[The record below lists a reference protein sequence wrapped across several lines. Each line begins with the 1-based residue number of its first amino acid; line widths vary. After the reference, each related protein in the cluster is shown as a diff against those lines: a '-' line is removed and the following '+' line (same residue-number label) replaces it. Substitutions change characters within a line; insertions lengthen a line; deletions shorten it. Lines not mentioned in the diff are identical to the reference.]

1 MKTKLRKLLALLMT
15 LAMFISSVPTTAL
28 AAVVPYPGGT
38 DTGSGISLRSIVK
51 PPVATTTYVFMNGT
65 EEFARQIL
73 KDGQTLNNPGTPDA
87 GSPNKEFVGW
97 FDESGNQLTFPI
109 TASVG
114 SASSTVT
121 VNARFADVYFVFF
134 TNPNGEVMVTKKG
147 YKGDK
152 ISTEGVTYPVGNE
165 ESIVGWE
172 DASGNLVSS
181 VTLNGSDVTLK
192 ARVEQGHWI
201 TFDSQ
206 GGTYVAPAFVKGNGT
221 TTAPAAPTRPG
232 YTFHHWSAAVGGA
245 AFTFGN
251 ALTTA
256 LTLYAVWT
264 PNTRTQYTVIHW
276 QENADDDEYSYAESE
291 TKYGATGAQTSA
303 AAKSYP
309 GFTAQDITQQTI
321 AGDGS
326 TIVNVYYLR
335 NVYKVNFNE
344 KHKHTYD
351 RRTGNFFSG
360 YTYYGGC
367 YPQNGGSS
375 TICGLSTDS
384 WVATQTIT
392 AKYGANI
399 STQWPVGTFWYVTQ
413 DDQTTAQSNL
423 DTMPLGGKE
432 FYGKAEGSGTAN
444 YYVQVL
450 PGESGTENAGG
461 KTYKLDH
468 TDTGY
473 TNGTVTDEERYE
485 MTGFTC
491 NLQHSAKNGASYPGA
506 KFYYDRNSYN
516 VVYINNGVTVKTTSY
531 YYEQSIS
538 DAGSYTPA
546 RPSTLPDTF
555 TFGGWYADPAGGQ
568 AYTFNG
574 KTMPAQNVTVYAKWN
589 EPTVNGT
596 AHIKIDGTDAGT
608 TLEGVKYG
616 GTITEQL
623 NALQE
628 TIMQDKDGYT
638 WRGWRTG
645 PNGTGEPF
653 NVDTKIYSDIT
664 LYPYYT
670 KDGTFTVEYVSGKND
685 VTAPEDGKSYAEDSF
700 ADLMS
705 TDKLVADDGEYF
717 LGWSDGA
724 ATYQPRDK
732 YQIKSNHANEQNVIT
747 LTAQWGARPAGTT
760 LTYKANGGTGEDEV
774 KNLANN
780 ETVTTI
786 ANPFSRVGYTF
797 KGWDTDPKG
806 EGSIAPNTQVQVD
819 NNGGENVLYA
829 ICTAN
834 TDTKYTVEFYYQNTD
849 GSYPQKANESVV
861 RNDGTTDTTVS
872 VKDSDKLPQDGG
884 KYVFDESNANNV
896 LSGVV
901 AGDGSLVLKLY
912 FKLNTASYTIHHY
925 LNGTTVKVANDQT
938 GAKTIGETLTA
949 NKSDALY
956 PAYAA
961 AEVAGYVPS
970 QKIEIVADETK
981 NVITVYYAVPLTIT
995 AKDAEKTYDG
1005 QPLTQPDF
1013 TVEGLVN
1020 GDTKENF
1027 SLSMTAASTIT
1038 NAGSTPNVID
1048 ESTVKYNGDAIP
1060 SYYNVSHAPGTL
1072 TVNKA
1077 SATVTITGVNKTH
1090 VYDGKQH
1097 EANGYNY
1104 SFTGKPNEITISLK
1118 PNVLAIAKR
1127 TDVGTTTMGLTK
1139 DSFTVTSANYDVTI
1153 KAVND
1158 GYVTITPIETEIVIT
1173 ANSASKIYDGTP
1185 LTNNGFTFTE
1195 GVLVKGDVLT
1205 AVVEGSATNVGD
1217 EGKNVVKSYRVMRGD
1232 VDVTGN
1238 YTFGNSID
1246 GKLTINKREV
1256 TLTSASD
1263 SKTYDGKP
1271 LTNGNV
1277 TIGGSGFA
1285 DGEGATFNV
1294 TGTITNVGKMPND
1307 FTYTLNEGT
1316 NANNYT
1322 ITPTAGELEVT
1333 PVTDEVVVT
1342 ITGHKVTTKY
1352 DGTEHAAS
1360 GYDVSISNELYK
1372 EADFTFTG
1380 SAEVKATDAS
1390 DTAYAMGLK
1399 DTDFANKNGNFSNV
1413 KFVVTDGSLTINKRT
1428 VTLESKGGSKEYDGT
1443 PLTKPDVTVGGDG
1456 FVDGEVTDVKATGSV
1471 TFVHEGE
1478 VTNAITYT
1486 EGANF
1491 KEKNYTIS
1499 REEGKLSIT
1508 KREGEGK
1515 TITVTANSDEK
1526 VYDGAPLTNNGF
1538 THAGALVEGDVLTA
1552 VVEGSQTDVGS
1563 SDNVVTSYRVMRGE
1577 TDVTTSYTF
1586 TESGKGA
1593 LTVTLR
1599 GVTFTGESKSLP
1611 YTGGMQR
1618 ITGITQSGLV
1628 EGHRYEDLT
1637 YKAEG
1642 QNVGSYDGAFSGDVV
1657 IKDAQGNDVTK
1668 NYNVTKTPG
1677 KLTITN
1683 ASFTVTFTGESDTKV
1698 YNGSEQS
1705 ITGITVAGLKT
1716 GHRYENLTY
1725 AAKGTD
1731 KGEYVGAFTGT
1742 VKILDE
1748 NNVDVT
1754 ENYAITQ
1761 TPGKLTITAVETE
1774 VVVTITGHKATV
1786 TYDGAEHTVTG
1797 YDVSISNELYKEA
1810 DFTFTGSAEVKGTG
1824 ANTYP
1829 MGLKV
1834 SDFRNDS
1841 KNFTNVKF
1849 VVNDGELVISKRPVK
1864 VYAETLEYAYDYA
1877 NPAAHPADD
1886 VARYTVEAANGDRG
1900 LLTGDALNAD
1910 VLYDGQST
1918 QTLIGVYQ
1926 AVAQIAAAKITNA
1939 NGDVTD
1945 NYTIEKVDSTLTIKG
1960 NDPIDPGKETTSV
1973 QTNYTVGDVIEYK
1986 ITVKNVSRDEA
1997 TNVVVTD
2004 SMAEIQDSAGYTVS
2018 EDRHTATIASIPA
2031 GGTVL
2036 VYARH
2041 TVTAED
2047 VENAY
2052 AGDANGSLTNVANI
2066 KFGDWNKDVEG
2077 DHDELNDTY
2086 KYVVR
2091 YYWNNYT
2098 SVQPH
2103 EEKKLTAR
2111 VGTEVTEEPAAI
2123 EGYTPVSADSRKLT
2137 ISADQSKNVIEF
2149 YYYKNVELTANSETY
2164 TYDGA
2169 EKQVNGFTIKGENKD
2184 QDDQTIAADFSAIIV
2199 GAKGVDAGEYP
2210 ANFAENTVGAVDKTG
2225 RYIVTAA
2232 NNGKLVIN
2240 PVTGQL
2246 ITITANSNEKTYD
2259 GTPLTDNGFDFTQG
2273 VLADGDVLTAVV
2285 EGSATNVGDEGRNVV
2300 KSYAVKRGET
2310 DVTKNY
2316 TFGNSIDGKLT
2327 INKRTVTLKSE
2338 TASKPYDGTPLTKPD
2353 VTVGGDGFVD
2363 GEVTDVKAT
2372 GSVTFVHEGEV
2383 TNAITY
2389 TEGANFKEK
2398 NYTISR
2404 EEGKLSITKR
2414 EGEGKTITVTANS
2427 DEKVYDGAPL
2437 TNNGF
2442 THAGALVEGDVLTAV
2457 VEGSQTDVGS
2467 SDNVVTS
2474 YVVMRGETDVTTS
2487 YTFTDSV
2494 KGALTVTP
2502 VEIELTANS
2511 ASKQYDGTALTDGGY
2526 SITKGAFV
2534 DEEGLAS
2541 VTVVGSQTFVG
2552 ESANRITAHTLKENT
2567 LAKNYSIKYVNG
2579 KLTVTRNEK
2588 VIKVTANSHT
2598 WEYDGQA
2605 HSDGGY
2611 TVEYDGK
2618 TYKVEAGKTATLPTG
2633 DVVKAKITKTVTN
2646 VSDSAANNNQID
2658 ELTIVNAAG
2667 EDTKGQYKTVTLIP
2681 GTLTITKRG
2690 AGEDK
2695 VKITAADNTVEY
2707 DGRPHGAKLNAAGQI
2722 EVGTS
2727 YTVTN
2732 LAEGHSVKT
2741 LAIEG
2746 SETDAGV
2753 YADKL
2758 VPGNAVI
2765 VDGNGVEV
2773 TANYD
2778 ITYVPGALTI
2788 TRRGAGDMKVEL
2800 KAADNTV
2807 VYDGQP
2813 HGAKLNAA
2821 GEIEVGTSYTITN
2834 LADGHKVQSV
2844 VISGSETAVGEY
2856 ENKLVPSGAK
2866 IVDAE
2871 GNDVTR
2877 NYVVG
2882 YKNGK
2887 LTITS
2892 PDTVIVTIR
2901 GNKDAV
2907 EYDGQKH
2914 EVNGYE
2920 VVSISNTLYTEADF
2934 GFADGATAHAEGT
2947 DAGDYFMNLTK
2958 DSFVNRNGNFSAV
2971 TFVVEDGKLTITKR
2985 GLDKEKLVKITAAD
2999 NSVFYDGQP
3008 HGAKLNAAGQIEVGT
3023 SYTTEYL
3030 AAGHKVQT
3038 VAIDGSETM
3047 VGVYEDRLVP
3057 NAAIIVDENDN
3068 DVTTNYVITYVPGT
3082 LEIRKNE
3089 TEIKVTANSHTWE
3102 YDGQPH
3108 SDGGYTVNYDGVDY
3122 PVAAGEFA
3130 TLPTGDK
3137 VTATV
3142 EGSVTNVAD
3151 SADDNNV
3158 VTNVTITNEAG
3169 AVVND
3174 QYKTIT
3180 RVNGGLK
3187 ITRRG
3192 DSEDEDKKVRIIAEP
3207 NTVEYDGK
3215 AHGANLNAKG
3225 EIELGTSYT
3234 TARLVDGHYVDETTL
3249 DITGSQTNVGVYEE
3263 ELKPAVKAGA
3273 TRIVIR
3279 DAEGNDVTDNYA
3291 LTLVNATLTITG
3303 DKLIPDKKAED
3314 ENIESN
3320 YKLGDEIEFTI
3331 TVKNVSIYDVE
3342 NVIVTD
3348 ASAEIQAGDGYTVS
3362 ADKHTATITII
3373 AAKSEIRIK
3382 ALHTVTSEDILA
3394 GKVGNVANVEWKDG
3408 ETTVTKTVDDDTTK
3422 LTPPN
3427 VTLNVT
3433 KTSNWEGKADGA
3445 KLELGTKITYTITV
3459 KNTGNVPYTN
3469 VNFTDLLQNGDAT
3482 VTGEIP
3488 TYGTLAVN
3496 EEKSFT
3502 VEYIVTEADLLKESI
3517 NNKVTAEADEIE
3529 YTYYEGETEKTG
3541 KATPKGEAEVG
3552 DRTDDAKA
3560 STISTKTTT
3569 STPANGKGYALGETI
3584 TYDIVVTNDGNL
3596 TVTSIE
3602 VVDNLE
3608 GAEIKAGNGYD
3619 VVNGK
3624 AVIAELK
3631 PGESVTVKVE
3641 YVVTEADILA
3651 GKVVND
3657 ATVTGKG
3664 PGTDPEPDEPK
3675 TDDPTDEPK
3684 ATLEIVKAVEGN
3696 PENGTSYALGEKITY
3711 TLTVKVGADNNVTVK
3726 DVRVT
3731 DTLLTA
3737 ENVNAKIVEIAGGY
3751 TLNATGEIELPDMAP
3766 GAADV
3771 VITYTYTVQ
3780 ESDLGSGAYGSVHNA
3795 AVSKGTTPD
3804 PDPENPN
3811 PKPIDPKDEDKKDIP
3826 TNIRL
3831 VITAKDNPGIEYD
3844 GDAHGENGYDAT
3856 GLATG
3861 HEITSVTISGSRT
3874 NVGYYTDELEPSD
3887 AVIKEGNE
3895 DVTSHYEI
3903 TYVPGDLEIIRRGLD
3918 EKNPV
3923 QIIAKPNTVEY
3934 DGKAHGAKL
3943 NAKGEIELGTS
3954 YTTARLVDGHYVDE
3968 TTLDITG
3975 SQTNVGVYEEE
3986 LKPAVKAGA
3995 TRIVIRDAEG
4005 NDVTD
4010 NYALTLVNAT
4020 LTITGDK
4027 LIPDKKAEDENIE
4040 SNYKLG
4046 DEIEFTITVKNVS
4059 IYDVENVIVTDASA
4073 EIQAGD
4079 GYTVSADKHTAT
4091 ITIIAAKSEI
4101 RIKALHTVTSEDILA
4116 GKVGNVANVEWKDG
4130 ETTVTKTVDDDTT
4143 KLTPPNVTLNV
4154 TKTSN
4159 WEGKAD
4165 GAKLELGTKIT
4176 YTITVKNTGNVPYT
4190 NVNFTDL
4197 LQNGDATVTGEI
4209 PTYGTLAVNE
4219 EKSFT
4224 VEYIVTEADLLK
4236 ESINNKVT
4244 AEADEIEYTYYEGET
4259 EKTGKATPKGEDEV
4273 TDNTDAASASFT
4285 STKTTTSTPKNEKG
4299 YALGETITYDIVVTN
4314 DGNLTLTDVEVT
4326 EKLAGAVIKA
4336 SSDYTVSG
4344 SVATIAELKPGQTV
4358 IVNVEYVVTEADIL
4372 AGSVK
4377 NVATV
4382 KGNGPDDKDPDPKD
4396 PGTDDPTDKP
4406 KATLDI
4412 AKSVVSTP
4420 KNGTSYKLGEKI
4432 TYKLTVKVGAD
4443 NNVTVKNIRVTDTLL
4458 TAENVNA
4465 KIVEIAGGY
4474 TLNATGEIELPD
4486 MAPGAADVVITYTYT
4501 VQESDLGSEAY
4512 GSVHNAAVSKGA
4524 TPDPDPENP
4533 NPKPVDPKDE
4543 DKKDTPTNIRLVI
4556 MANNNTGIVYD
4567 GEEHGE
4573 DGYKQTGLSKD
4584 HTIEKVTISGK
4595 RTNVGEE
4602 KLVPSDA
4609 KIVDKAGNDVTSHY
4623 DIEYVNATLEIIQ
4636 KKLTITAD
4644 SDEKFYDETPLT
4656 KDSYTNTELAK
4667 GDKIANVTI
4676 TGTITEVGSV
4686 ENVASGAKIVNAAGE
4701 DVTGNYDIEYVKG
4714 TLTIKAIPADGF
4726 VDVTVTK
4733 KWDDANN
4740 QDGKRDDVTLT
4751 LNASANGRLIDW
4763 DVLKDIAK
4771 NGANLT
4777 MDETAEHVFAR
4788 AEFTDDKDSYSY
4800 TFRNVPKYANF
4811 NDVNTL
4817 IDFAVTENEVPDF
4830 YEIDV
4835 ESSTRLMIVNV
4846 HEVKT
4851 MNIHVTKVW
4860 EDENNNDGYRPDA
4873 ITVKLYADG
4882 ALYGEKTI
4890 TPDENDVWETTFEN
4904 LPVYK
4909 KGETISYTVEED
4921 AIDEYTTTYSTEK
4934 PIVGGDYDEA
4944 AREVTITNRYE
4955 IKKMNIK
4962 VIKIWADAGNTDKL
4976 RPSELTFNLY
4986 KTVGDGE
4993 KELVQEFQLK
5003 SSNGNSVWKHK
5014 DLRTTLEGLNV
5025 YENGEKVHYS
5035 IEETTKLEGYTVK
5048 YIDNDIV
5055 GGNKVNDQYQ
5065 TDFMTWVTN
5074 YHIIK
5079 RPNRLI
5085 GPMGMTSGE
5094 CVE

>member
-38 DTGSGISLRSIVK
+38 ETGSGISLRSIVK

-87 GSPNKEFVGW
+87 GSANKEFTGW
-97 FDESGNQLTFPI
+97 RDGDNNAPTFG
-109 TASVG
+109 AV
-114 SASSTVT
+114 TVT
-121 VNARFADVYFVFF
+121 ETKTITYHAQFADVYFVFF
-134 TNPNGEVMVTKKG
+134 TNEKGEVMVTKKG
-147 YKGDK
+147 ANGDT

-165 ESIVGWE
+165 QSIVGWK

-181 VTLNGSDVTLK
+181 VTLNGSDVTLT
-192 ARVEQGHWI
+192 ARVENGHWI
-201 TFDSQ
+201 TYDSQ

-232 YTFHHWSAAVGGA
+232 YTFRHWSATVGGA

-291 TKYGATGAQTSA
+291 TKYGTTGAQTSA
-303 AAKSYP
+303 AAKSYT
-309 GFTAQDITQQTI
+309 GFTAQTIAQQTI

-326 TIVNVYYLR
+326 TIVNVYYKR
-335 NVYKVNFNE
+335 NVYNVQFYERKSNRWQEIPNL
-344 KHKHTYD
+344 K
-351 RRTGNFFSG
+351 
-360 YTYYGGC
+360 
-367 YPQNGGSS
+367 
-375 TICGLSTDS
+375 
-384 WVATQTIT
+384 IT
-392 AKYGANI
+392 AKYQAFIGDKWPTYNGSSTWSTTSNYSWSSGLQGPYQVNI
-399 STQWPVGTFWYVTQ
+399 E
-413 DDQTTAQSNL
+413 
-423 DTMPLGGKE
+423 TMPLNGAK
-432 FYGKAEGSGTAN
+432 FYGPKTGSSSESAH
-444 YYVQVL
+444 YYVEVL
-450 PGESGTENAGG
+450 PGETGETVSGR
-461 KTYKLDH
+461 TYKLHH
-468 TDTGY
+468 TDTSPGTGY
-473 TNGTVTDEERYE
+473 TVTVEDQYPI
-485 MTGFTC
+485 TGFTF
-491 NLQHSAKNGASYPGA
+491 NSSPSTKIEEDYDNA
-506 KFYYDRNSYN
+506 KFYYTRNSYN
-516 VVYINNGVTVKTTSY
+516 IVYVSGGQTVNTASKKF
-531 YYEQSIS
+531 EESIA
-538 DAGSYTPA
+538 DAGSYTPTVKPA
-546 RPSTLPDTF
+546 GMEDYD
-555 TFGGWYADPAGGQ
+555 FGGWHADPAGEQ
-568 AYTFNG
+568 AYTFTG

-589 EPTVNGT
+589 KPVYNGT
-596 AHIKIDGTDAGT
+596 IYLTIEGT
-608 TLEGVKYG
+608 TGSSITLSVPKGD
-616 GTITEQL
+616 TIETAL
-623 NALQE
+623 NEKQAE
-628 TIMQDKDGYT
+628 IMAQVGEGYT

-645 PNGTGEPF
+645 KDGTGEPF
-653 NVDTKIYSDIT
+653 NPQTQITTDVT

-670 KDGTFTVEYVSGKND
+670 KDGTFTVKYVSGKND

-705 TDKLVADDGEYF
+705 PGKLVAADGEYF

-732 YQIKSNHANEQNVIT
+732 YQIKSNHANDQNVIT

-760 LTYKANGGTGEDEV
+760 LTYKANGGAGEDVV

-797 KGWDTDPKG
+797 KGWDTNPKG

-829 ICTAN
+829 IWTAN
-834 TDTKYTVEFYYQNTD
+834 TDTKYTVEFYYQNVGGTYTLNHSD
-849 GSYPQKANESVV
+849 ERTA
-861 RNDGTTDTTVS
+861 TTDTEVS
-872 VKDSDKLPQDGG
+872 VTADDKAAKENN
-884 KYVFDESNANNV
+884 KYVFEADNKNNV
-896 LSGVV
+896 LSGNV

-925 LNGTTVKVANDQT
+925 LNGTTVKVADDQT
-938 GAKTIGETLTA
+938 GTKTIGEKLTA

-956 PAYAA
+956 AAYAA
-961 AEVAGYVPS
+961 AVVAGYDPS
-970 QKIEIVADETK
+970 QTITINATG
-981 NVITVYYAVPLTIT
+981 NVITVYYTVPLTIT
-995 AKDAEKTYDG
+995 AESADKKYDG

-1013 TVEGLVN
+1013 KMEGLVN
-1020 GDTKENF
+1020 GDTKDSF

-1038 NAGSTPNVID
+1038 NAGNTPNVINTD
-1048 ESTVKYNGDAIP
+1048 TVKYNGGAIP
-1060 SYYNVSHAPGTL
+1060 SYYNVSYANGTL

-1077 SATVTITGVNKTH
+1077 SATVTITGVNETA
-1090 VYDGKQH
+1090 VYDGTQH

-1118 PNVLAIAKR
+1118 PNVLAIARR
-1127 TDVGTTTMGLTK
+1127 TDVGTTYMGLTK

-1153 KAVND
+1153 KAVID
-1158 GYVTITPIETEIVIT
+1158 GYVTITPVTDKVTVTVTENGAIVTYDGNEHSVKGYKSMTADNALYDVTKSVKATETAAWTAKGTDAGEYPVGIAAGDFENTNKNFTNVTFKIVDDVLKINPVTDEVIVTVTENGATVTYDGNEHSVKGYKSMTADNKLYDVTTSVKATETAAWTAKGADAGEYPVGIAAGDFENTNKNFTNVTFKIVDDVLKINPVTDEVIVTVTENGATVTYDGNEHSVKGYKSMTADNELYDVATSVKATETAAWTAKGTNAGEYPVGIAAGDFENTNKNFTNVTFKVVDGVLKINPITENTITIT
-1173 ANSASKIYDGTP
+1173 AKSNEKTYDGTP
-1185 LTNNGFTFTE
+1185 LTDNGFTFTQ
-1195 GVLVKGDVLT
+1195 GVLADGDVLT

-1217 EGKNVVKSYRVMRGD
+1217 EGRNVVKSYVVKRGET
-1232 VDVTGN
+1232 DVTKN

-1246 GKLTINKREV
+1246 GKLTINKR
-1256 TLTSASD
+1256 
-1263 SKTYDGKP
+1263 
-1271 LTNGNV
+1271 
-1277 TIGGSGFA
+1277 
-1285 DGEGATFNV
+1285 
-1294 TGTITNVGKMPND
+1294 
-1307 FTYTLNEGT
+1307 
-1316 NANNYT
+1316 
-1322 ITPTAGELEVT
+1322 
-1333 PVTDEVVVT
+1333 
-1342 ITGHKVTTKY
+1342 
-1352 DGTEHAAS
+1352 
-1360 GYDVSISNELYK
+1360 
-1372 EADFTFTG
+1372 
-1380 SAEVKATDAS
+1380 
-1390 DTAYAMGLK
+1390 
-1399 DTDFANKNGNFSNV
+1399 
-1413 KFVVTDGSLTINKRT
+1413 T
-1428 VTLESKGGSKEYDGT
+1428 VTLKSETASKEYDGT
-1443 PLTKPDVTVGGDG
+1443 PLTKPVVTVGGDG

-1491 KEKNYTIS
+1491 KETNYTIS
-1499 REEGKLSIT
+1499 KDEGKLSIT

-1538 THAGALVEGDVLTA
+1538 THAGALVEGDVL
-1552 VVEGSQTDVGS
+1552 
-1563 SDNVVTSYRVMRGE
+1563 
-1577 TDVTTSYTF
+1577 
-1586 TESGKGA
+1586 
-1593 LTVTLR
+1593 
-1599 GVTFTGESKSLP
+1599 
-1611 YTGGMQR
+1611 
-1618 ITGITQSGLV
+1618 I
-1628 EGHRYEDLT
+1628 
-1637 YKAEG
+1637 
-1642 QNVGSYDGAFSGDVV
+1642 
-1657 IKDAQGNDVTK
+1657 
-1668 NYNVTKTPG
+1668 
-1677 KLTITN
+1677 
-1683 ASFTVTFTGESDTKV
+1683 
-1698 YNGSEQS
+1698 
-1705 ITGITVAGLKT
+1705 
-1716 GHRYENLTY
+1716 
-1725 AAKGTD
+1725 
-1731 KGEYVGAFTGT
+1731 
-1742 VKILDE
+1742 
-1748 NNVDVT
+1748 
-1754 ENYAITQ
+1754 
-1761 TPGKLTITAVETE
+1761 
-1774 VVVTITGHKATV
+1774 
-1786 TYDGAEHTVTG
+1786 
-1797 YDVSISNELYKEA
+1797 
-1810 DFTFTGSAEVKGTG
+1810 
-1824 ANTYP
+1824 
-1829 MGLKV
+1829 
-1834 SDFRNDS
+1834 
-1841 KNFTNVKF
+1841 
-1849 VVNDGELVISKRPVK
+1849 
-1864 VYAETLEYAYDYA
+1864 
-1877 NPAAHPADD
+1877 
-1886 VARYTVEAANGDRG
+1886 
-1900 LLTGDALNAD
+1900 
-1910 VLYDGQST
+1910 
-1918 QTLIGVYQ
+1918 
-1926 AVAQIAAAKITNA
+1926 
-1939 NGDVTD
+1939 
-1945 NYTIEKVDSTLTIKG
+1945 
-1960 NDPIDPGKETTSV
+1960 
-1973 QTNYTVGDVIEYK
+1973 
-1986 ITVKNVSRDEA
+1986 
-1997 TNVVVTD
+1997 
-2004 SMAEIQDSAGYTVS
+2004 
-2018 EDRHTATIASIPA
+2018 
-2031 GGTVL
+2031 
-2036 VYARH
+2036 
-2041 TVTAED
+2041 
-2047 VENAY
+2047 
-2052 AGDANGSLTNVANI
+2052 
-2066 KFGDWNKDVEG
+2066 
-2077 DHDELNDTY
+2077 
-2086 KYVVR
+2086 
-2091 YYWNNYT
+2091 
-2098 SVQPH
+2098 
-2103 EEKKLTAR
+2103 
-2111 VGTEVTEEPAAI
+2111 
-2123 EGYTPVSADSRKLT
+2123 
-2137 ISADQSKNVIEF
+2137 
-2149 YYYKNVELTANSETY
+2149 
-2164 TYDGA
+2164 
-2169 EKQVNGFTIKGENKD
+2169 
-2184 QDDQTIAADFSAIIV
+2184 
-2199 GAKGVDAGEYP
+2199 
-2210 ANFAENTVGAVDKTG
+2210 
-2225 RYIVTAA
+2225 
-2232 NNGKLVIN
+2232 
-2240 PVTGQL
+2240 
-2246 ITITANSNEKTYD
+2246 
-2259 GTPLTDNGFDFTQG
+2259 
-2273 VLADGDVLTAVV
+2273 
-2285 EGSATNVGDEGRNVV
+2285 
-2300 KSYAVKRGET
+2300 
-2310 DVTKNY
+2310 
-2316 TFGNSIDGKLT
+2316 
-2327 INKRTVTLKSE
+2327 
-2338 TASKPYDGTPLTKPD
+2338 
-2353 VTVGGDGFVD
+2353 
-2363 GEVTDVKAT
+2363 
-2372 GSVTFVHEGEV
+2372 
-2383 TNAITY
+2383 
-2389 TEGANFKEK
+2389 
-2398 NYTISR
+2398 
-2404 EEGKLSITKR
+2404 
-2414 EGEGKTITVTANS
+2414 
-2427 DEKVYDGAPL
+2427 
-2437 TNNGF
+2437 
-2442 THAGALVEGDVLTAV
+2442 AV

-2487 YTFTDSV
+2487 YTFGKSIIG
-2494 KGALTVTP
+2494 KLTVTP
-2502 VEIELTANS
+2502 VAIELTAAS
-2511 ASKQYDGTALTDGGY
+2511 ASKAYDGTPLTNSNY
-2526 SITKGAFV
+2526 TITKGAFV
-2534 DEEGLAS
+2534 DGEGLAT
-2541 VTVVGSQTFVG
+2541 VTIAGSQTLVG
-2552 ESANRITAHTLKENT
+2552 ASANTITGHTLKDNT
-2567 LAKNYSIKYVNG
+2567 LAQNYTITYQPGELK
-2579 KLTVTRNEK
+2579 VTQNEK
-2588 VIKVTANSHT
+2588 AITITANSHT
-2598 WEYDGQA
+2598 WEYDGQP

-2611 TVEYDGK
+2611 TVEYDGQ

-2646 VSDSAANNNQID
+2646 VADSAANNNQID

-2788 TRRGAGDMKVEL
+2788 TRRGAGDDTVVL
-2800 KAADNTV
+2800 TAANNTV

-2856 ENKLVPSGAK
+2856 ENRLVPSGAK

-2947 DAGDYFMNLTK
+2947 DAGDYFMKLTK
-2958 DSFVNRNGNFSAV
+2958 DSFVNKNGNFSAV

-2999 NSVFYDGQP
+2999 NSVYYDGQP

-3057 NAAIIVDENDN
+3057 KTAIIVDKNDN
-3068 DVTTNYVITYVPGT
+3068 DVTGNYVITYVPGT

-3108 SDGGYTVNYDGVDY
+3108 TDGGYTVNYDGVDY

-3142 EGSVTNVAD
+3142 DGSVTNVAD

-3192 DSEDEDKKVRIIAEP
+3192 DSEDEDRKVRIIAEP

-3215 AHGANLNAKG
+3215 AHGAKLNAKG

-3279 DAEGNDVTDNYA
+3279 DKDGNDVTDNYA

-3348 ASAEIQAGDGYTVS
+3348 ANAEIQAGDGYTVS
-3362 ADKHTATITII
+3362 ADKHTATIAII

-3433 KTSNWEGKADGA
+3433 KTSDWEGKADGA

-3541 KATPKGEAEVG
+3541 KATPKGEAQVG

-3596 TVTSIE
+3596 TVTDVE

-3795 AVSKGTTPD
+3795 AVSKGATPD

-3811 PKPIDPKDEDKKDIP
+3811 PKPVDPKDEDKKDAP

-3831 VITAKDNPGIEYD
+3831 IITAKDNLGIEYD

-3903 TYVPGDLEIIRRGLD
+3903 TYVPGDLEIIKRGLD

-3923 QIIAKPNTVEY
+3923 QIIAEPNTVEY

-3995 TRIVIRDAEG
+3995 TRIVIRDKDG

-4059 IYDVENVIVTDASA
+4059 IYDVENVIVTDANA

-4091 ITIIAAKSEI
+4091 IAIIAAKSEI

-4154 TKTSN
+4154 TKTSD

-4259 EKTGKATPKGEDEV
+4259 EKTGKATPKGEAQVGDR
-4273 TDNTDAASASFT
+4273 TDDAKAST
-4285 STKTTTSTPKNEKG
+4285 ISTKTTTSTPANGKG

-4314 DGNLTLTDVEVT
+4314 DGNLTVTDVEVVDNL
-4326 EKLAGAVIKA
+4326 EGAEIKA
-4336 SSDYTVSG
+4336 GNGYDVVNG
-4344 SVATIAELKPGQTV
+4344 KAVIAELKPGESVTV
-4358 IVNVEYVVTEADIL
+4358 KVEYVVTEADIL
-4372 AGSVK
+4372 AGKVV
-4377 NVATV
+4377 NDATV
-4382 KGNGPDDKDPDPKD
+4382 TGKGPGTDPEPDEPK
-4396 PGTDDPTDKP
+4396 TDDPTDEP
-4406 KATLDI
+4406 KATLEI
-4412 AKSVVSTP
+4412 VKAVEGNP
-4420 KNGTSYKLGEKI
+4420 ENGTSYALGEKI
-4432 TYKLTVKVGAD
+4432 TYTLTVKVGAD
-4443 NNVTVKNIRVTDTLL
+4443 NNVTVKDVRVTDTLL

-4501 VQESDLGSEAY
+4501 VQESDLGSGAY

-4556 MANNNTGIVYD
+4556 TANNNTGIVYD

-4686 ENVASGAKIVNAAGE
+4686 ENAASGAKIVNAAEE

-4714 TLTIKAIPADGF
+4714 TLTIKAIPSDGF
-4726 VDVTVTK
+4726 VDVTITK

-4830 YEIDV
+4830 YEIDA
-4835 ESSTRLMIVNV
+4835 ENSTRLMIVNV

-4921 AIDEYTTTYSTEK
+4921 AIDEYTATYSNEK

-4962 VIKIWADAGNTDKL
+4962 VIKIWADSDNEDKL
-4976 RPSELTFNLY
+4976 RPNALSFDLY
-4986 KTVGDGE
+4986 KTVGGGE
-4993 KELVQEFQLK
+4993 RELVLQFQLR
-5003 SSNGNSVWKHK
+5003 SSTGTSVWKYK
-5014 DLRTTLEGLNV
+5014 DLRTTIGGLNV
-5025 YENGEKVHYS
+5025 YENGEKIHYS
-5035 IEETTKLEGYTVK
+5035 IEETTVIEGYTVK

>member
-1 MKTKLRKLLALLMT
+1 MT
-15 LAMFISSVPTTAL
+15 ADNELYDVAASVKATETAAWTAKGTNAGEYPVGI
-28 AAVVPYPGGT
+28 AAGDFENTNPNFEN
-38 DTGSGISLRSIVK
+38 
-51 PPVATTTYVFMNGT
+51 VAFVIEDGV
-65 EEFARQIL
+65 L
-73 KDGQTLNNPGTPDA
+73 KIN
-87 GSPNKEFVGW
+87 
-97 FDESGNQLTFPI
+97 PI
-109 TASVG
+109 TAEVIV
-114 SASSTVT
+114 TVT
-121 VNARFADVYFVFF
+121 E
-134 TNPNGEVMVTKKG
+134 NGATVTYDGNEHSVKG
-147 YKGDK
+147 YKSMTADNELYDVATSVK
-152 ISTEGVTYPVGNE
+152 ATETAAWTAKGTNAGEYPVG
-165 ESIVGWE
+165 
-172 DASGNLVSS
+172 
-181 VTLNGSDVTLK
+181 
-192 ARVEQGHWI
+192 
-201 TFDSQ
+201 
-206 GGTYVAPAFVKGNGT
+206 VA
-221 TTAPAAPTRPG
+221 
-232 YTFHHWSAAVGGA
+232 
-245 AFTFGN
+245 
-251 ALTTA
+251 
-256 LTLYAVWT
+256 
-264 PNTRTQYTVIHW
+264 
-276 QENADDDEYSYAESE
+276 
-291 TKYGATGAQTSA
+291 
-303 AAKSYP
+303 
-309 GFTAQDITQQTI
+309 
-321 AGDGS
+321 AGDFEN
-326 TIVNVYYLR
+326 INKNFKNVTF
-335 NVYKVNFNE
+335 KVVDGVLKINPITEN
-344 KHKHTYD
+344 
-351 RRTGNFFSG
+351 
-360 YTYYGGC
+360 
-367 YPQNGGSS
+367 
-375 TICGLSTDS
+375 
-384 WVATQTIT
+384 TIT
-392 AKYGANI
+392 
-399 STQWPVGTFWYVTQ
+399 
-413 DDQTTAQSNL
+413 
-423 DTMPLGGKE
+423 
-432 FYGKAEGSGTAN
+432 
-444 YYVQVL
+444 
-450 PGESGTENAGG
+450 
-461 KTYKLDH
+461 
-468 TDTGY
+468 
-473 TNGTVTDEERYE
+473 
-485 MTGFTC
+485 
-491 NLQHSAKNGASYPGA
+491 
-506 KFYYDRNSYN
+506 
-516 VVYINNGVTVKTTSY
+516 
-531 YYEQSIS
+531 
-538 DAGSYTPA
+538 
-546 RPSTLPDTF
+546 
-555 TFGGWYADPAGGQ
+555 
-568 AYTFNG
+568 
-574 KTMPAQNVTVYAKWN
+574 
-589 EPTVNGT
+589 
-596 AHIKIDGTDAGT
+596 
-608 TLEGVKYG
+608 
-616 GTITEQL
+616 
-623 NALQE
+623 
-628 TIMQDKDGYT
+628 
-638 WRGWRTG
+638 
-645 PNGTGEPF
+645 
-653 NVDTKIYSDIT
+653 
-664 LYPYYT
+664 
-670 KDGTFTVEYVSGKND
+670 
-685 VTAPEDGKSYAEDSF
+685 
-700 ADLMS
+700 
-705 TDKLVADDGEYF
+705 
-717 LGWSDGA
+717 
-724 ATYQPRDK
+724 
-732 YQIKSNHANEQNVIT
+732 
-747 LTAQWGARPAGTT
+747 
-760 LTYKANGGTGEDEV
+760 
-774 KNLANN
+774 
-780 ETVTTI
+780 
-786 ANPFSRVGYTF
+786 
-797 KGWDTDPKG
+797 
-806 EGSIAPNTQVQVD
+806 
-819 NNGGENVLYA
+819 
-829 ICTAN
+829 
-834 TDTKYTVEFYYQNTD
+834 
-849 GSYPQKANESVV
+849 
-861 RNDGTTDTTVS
+861 
-872 VKDSDKLPQDGG
+872 
-884 KYVFDESNANNV
+884 
-896 LSGVV
+896 
-901 AGDGSLVLKLY
+901 
-912 FKLNTASYTIHHY
+912 
-925 LNGTTVKVANDQT
+925 
-938 GAKTIGETLTA
+938 
-949 NKSDALY
+949 
-956 PAYAA
+956 
-961 AEVAGYVPS
+961 
-970 QKIEIVADETK
+970 
-981 NVITVYYAVPLTIT
+981 
-995 AKDAEKTYDG
+995 
-1005 QPLTQPDF
+1005 
-1013 TVEGLVN
+1013 
-1020 GDTKENF
+1020 
-1027 SLSMTAASTIT
+1027 
-1038 NAGSTPNVID
+1038 
-1048 ESTVKYNGDAIP
+1048 
-1060 SYYNVSHAPGTL
+1060 
-1072 TVNKA
+1072 
-1077 SATVTITGVNKTH
+1077 
-1090 VYDGKQH
+1090 
-1097 EANGYNY
+1097 
-1104 SFTGKPNEITISLK
+1104 
-1118 PNVLAIAKR
+1118 
-1127 TDVGTTTMGLTK
+1127 
-1139 DSFTVTSANYDVTI
+1139 
-1153 KAVND
+1153 
-1158 GYVTITPIETEIVIT
+1158 IT
-1173 ANSASKIYDGTP
+1173 ANSNEKTYDGTP
-1185 LTNNGFTFTE
+1185 LTDNGFDYTK
-1195 GVLVKGDVLT
+1195 GVLVDGDELT

-1217 EGKNVVKSYRVMRGD
+1217 EGVNKVMSYKVTRNGE
-1232 VDVTGN
+1232 DVTKN
-1238 YTFGNSID
+1238 YTF
-1246 GKLTINKREV
+1246 T
-1256 TLTSASD
+1256 D
-1263 SKTYDGKP
+1263 S
-1271 LTNGNV
+1271 V
-1277 TIGGSGFA
+1277 
-1285 DGEGATFNV
+1285 
-1294 TGTITNVGKMPND
+1294 
-1307 FTYTLNEGT
+1307 
-1316 NANNYT
+1316 
-1322 ITPTAGELEVT
+1322 
-1333 PVTDEVVVT
+1333 
-1342 ITGHKVTTKY
+1342 
-1352 DGTEHAAS
+1352 
-1360 GYDVSISNELYK
+1360 
-1372 EADFTFTG
+1372 
-1380 SAEVKATDAS
+1380 
-1390 DTAYAMGLK
+1390 
-1399 DTDFANKNGNFSNV
+1399 
-1413 KFVVTDGSLTINKRT
+1413 DGSLTINKRT
-1428 VTLESKGGSKEYDGT
+1428 VTLTSETASKPYDGT
-1443 PLTKPDVTVGGDG
+1443 PLTKPVVTVSGDG
-1456 FVDGEVTDVKATGSV
+1456 FVAGEVTGITATGSV

-1478 VTNAITYT
+1478 VTNAITFT

-1491 KEKNYTIS
+1491 KETNYTIS
-1499 REEGKLSIT
+1499 KNEGKLSIT

-1515 TITVTANSDEK
+1515 TITVTAKSDEK

-1593 LTVTLR
+1593 LTVTAR

-1628 EGHRYEDLT
+1628 KGHRYEGLT

-1668 NYNVTKTPG
+1668 NYNVTKNPG

-1774 VVVTITGHKATV
+1774 VVVTIRGTKDTV
-1786 TYDGAEHTVTG
+1786 EYNGQKHEVNG
-1797 YDVSISNELYKEA
+1797 YEVVSISNTLYTKD
-1810 DFTFTGSAEVKGTG
+1810 DF
-1824 ANTYP
+1824 
-1829 MGLKV
+1829 GLKDGATAHAEGTDAGDYFMNLTKDSFV
-1834 SDFRNDS
+1834 NRNA
-1841 KNFTNVKF
+1841 NFSTVTF
-1849 VVNDGELVISKRPVK
+1849 VVE
-1864 VYAETLEYAYDYA
+1864 
-1877 NPAAHPADD
+1877 
-1886 VARYTVEAANGDRG
+1886 
-1900 LLTGDALNAD
+1900 
-1910 VLYDGQST
+1910 
-1918 QTLIGVYQ
+1918 
-1926 AVAQIAAAKITNA
+1926 
-1939 NGDVTD
+1939 
-1945 NYTIEKVDSTLTIKG
+1945 
-1960 NDPIDPGKETTSV
+1960 
-1973 QTNYTVGDVIEYK
+1973 
-1986 ITVKNVSRDEA
+1986 
-1997 TNVVVTD
+1997 
-2004 SMAEIQDSAGYTVS
+2004 
-2018 EDRHTATIASIPA
+2018 
-2031 GGTVL
+2031 
-2036 VYARH
+2036 
-2041 TVTAED
+2041 
-2047 VENAY
+2047 
-2052 AGDANGSLTNVANI
+2052 
-2066 KFGDWNKDVEG
+2066 
-2077 DHDELNDTY
+2077 
-2086 KYVVR
+2086 
-2091 YYWNNYT
+2091 
-2098 SVQPH
+2098 
-2103 EEKKLTAR
+2103 
-2111 VGTEVTEEPAAI
+2111 
-2123 EGYTPVSADSRKLT
+2123 
-2137 ISADQSKNVIEF
+2137 
-2149 YYYKNVELTANSETY
+2149 
-2164 TYDGA
+2164 
-2169 EKQVNGFTIKGENKD
+2169 
-2184 QDDQTIAADFSAIIV
+2184 
-2199 GAKGVDAGEYP
+2199 
-2210 ANFAENTVGAVDKTG
+2210 
-2225 RYIVTAA
+2225 
-2232 NNGKLVIN
+2232 
-2240 PVTGQL
+2240 
-2246 ITITANSNEKTYD
+2246 
-2259 GTPLTDNGFDFTQG
+2259 
-2273 VLADGDVLTAVV
+2273 
-2285 EGSATNVGDEGRNVV
+2285 
-2300 KSYAVKRGET
+2300 
-2310 DVTKNY
+2310 
-2316 TFGNSIDGKLT
+2316 DGKLT
-2327 INKRTVTLKSE
+2327 ITKRGLDEKNLVKIIAADNTVYYDGQPHGAKLNAAGQIEVGTSYTTEYLADGHKVQTVAIDGSE
-2338 TASKPYDGTPLTKPD
+2338 TM
-2353 VTVGGDGFVD
+2353 VGVYENRLVPNAAIIVD
-2363 GEVTDVKAT
+2363 E
-2372 GSVTFVHEGEV
+2372 
-2383 TNAITY
+2383 N
-2389 TEGANFKEK
+2389 
-2398 NYTISR
+2398 
-2404 EEGKLSITKR
+2404 
-2414 EGEGKTITVTANS
+2414 
-2427 DEKVYDGAPL
+2427 
-2437 TNNGF
+2437 
-2442 THAGALVEGDVLTAV
+2442 
-2457 VEGSQTDVGS
+2457 
-2467 SDNVVTS
+2467 DN
-2474 YVVMRGETDVTTS
+2474 DVTTN
-2487 YTFTDSV
+2487 YVITYVPGT
-2494 KGALTVTP
+2494 L
-2502 VEIELTANS
+2502 EI
-2511 ASKQYDGTALTDGGY
+2511 
-2526 SITKGAFV
+2526 
-2534 DEEGLAS
+2534 
-2541 VTVVGSQTFVG
+2541 
-2552 ESANRITAHTLKENT
+2552 R
-2567 LAKNYSIKYVNG
+2567 KNE
-2579 KLTVTRNEK
+2579 TE
-2588 VIKVTANSHT
+2588 IKVTANSHT
-2598 WEYDGQA
+2598 WEYDGQP

-2707 DGRPHGAKLNAAGQI
+2707 DGRPHGAKLNAAGQF

-2788 TRRGAGDMKVEL
+2788 TRRGAGDDKVVL
-2800 KAADNTV
+2800 TAANNTV

-2856 ENKLVPSGAK
+2856 ENRLVPSGAK

-2920 VVSISNTLYTEADF
+2920 VVSISNTLYTKDDF
-2934 GFADGATAHAEGT
+2934 GLKDGATAHAEGT

-2958 DSFVNRNGNFSAV
+2958 DSFVNRNANFSTV

-2985 GLDKEKLVKITAAD
+2985 GLDEKNLVKIIAAD
-2999 NSVFYDGQP
+2999 NTVYYDGQP

-3030 AAGHKVQT
+3030 ADGHKVQT

-3047 VGVYEDRLVP
+3047 VGVYENRLVP

-3108 SDGGYTVNYDGVDY
+3108 TDGGYTVNYDGVDY

-3169 AVVND
+3169 TVVND

-3192 DSEDEDKKVRIIAEP
+3192 DSEDEDRKVRIIAEP
-3207 NTVEYDGK
+3207 NTVGYDGK
-3215 AHGANLNAKG
+3215 AHGAKLNAKG

-3279 DAEGNDVTDNYA
+3279 DKDGNDVTDNYA

-3320 YKLGDEIEFTI
+3320 YKLGDKIEFTI

-3348 ASAEIQAGDGYTVS
+3348 ANAEIQAGDGYTVS
-3362 ADKHTATITII
+3362 ADKHTATIAII

-3422 LTPPN
+3422 LTPPD

-3433 KTSNWEGKADGA
+3433 KTSTWDGKADGA

-3541 KATPKGEAEVG
+3541 KATPKGEAQVG

-3608 GAEIKAGNGYD
+3608 GAEIKAGSGYN

-3795 AVSKGTTPD
+3795 AVSKG
-3804 PDPENPN
+3804 
-3811 PKPIDPKDEDKKDIP
+3811 
-3826 TNIRL
+3826 
-3831 VITAKDNPGIEYD
+3831 
-3844 GDAHGENGYDAT
+3844 
-3856 GLATG
+3856 
-3861 HEITSVTISGSRT
+3861 
-3874 NVGYYTDELEPSD
+3874 
-3887 AVIKEGNE
+3887 
-3895 DVTSHYEI
+3895 
-3903 TYVPGDLEIIRRGLD
+3903 
-3918 EKNPV
+3918 
-3923 QIIAKPNTVEY
+3923 
-3934 DGKAHGAKL
+3934 
-3943 NAKGEIELGTS
+3943 
-3954 YTTARLVDGHYVDE
+3954 
-3968 TTLDITG
+3968 
-3975 SQTNVGVYEEE
+3975 
-3986 LKPAVKAGA
+3986 
-3995 TRIVIRDAEG
+3995 
-4005 NDVTD
+4005 
-4010 NYALTLVNAT
+4010 
-4020 LTITGDK
+4020 
-4027 LIPDKKAEDENIE
+4027 
-4040 SNYKLG
+4040 
-4046 DEIEFTITVKNVS
+4046 
-4059 IYDVENVIVTDASA
+4059 
-4073 EIQAGD
+4073 
-4079 GYTVSADKHTAT
+4079 
-4091 ITIIAAKSEI
+4091 
-4101 RIKALHTVTSEDILA
+4101 
-4116 GKVGNVANVEWKDG
+4116 
-4130 ETTVTKTVDDDTT
+4130 
-4143 KLTPPNVTLNV
+4143 
-4154 TKTSN
+4154 
-4159 WEGKAD
+4159 
-4165 GAKLELGTKIT
+4165 
-4176 YTITVKNTGNVPYT
+4176 
-4190 NVNFTDL
+4190 
-4197 LQNGDATVTGEI
+4197 
-4209 PTYGTLAVNE
+4209 
-4219 EKSFT
+4219 
-4224 VEYIVTEADLLK
+4224 
-4236 ESINNKVT
+4236 
-4244 AEADEIEYTYYEGET
+4244 
-4259 EKTGKATPKGEDEV
+4259 
-4273 TDNTDAASASFT
+4273 
-4285 STKTTTSTPKNEKG
+4285 
-4299 YALGETITYDIVVTN
+4299 
-4314 DGNLTLTDVEVT
+4314 
-4326 EKLAGAVIKA
+4326 
-4336 SSDYTVSG
+4336 
-4344 SVATIAELKPGQTV
+4344 
-4358 IVNVEYVVTEADIL
+4358 
-4372 AGSVK
+4372 
-4377 NVATV
+4377 
-4382 KGNGPDDKDPDPKD
+4382 
-4396 PGTDDPTDKP
+4396 
-4406 KATLDI
+4406 
-4412 AKSVVSTP
+4412 
-4420 KNGTSYKLGEKI
+4420 
-4432 TYKLTVKVGAD
+4432 
-4443 NNVTVKNIRVTDTLL
+4443 
-4458 TAENVNA
+4458 
-4465 KIVEIAGGY
+4465 
-4474 TLNATGEIELPD
+4474 
-4486 MAPGAADVVITYTYT
+4486 
-4501 VQESDLGSEAY
+4501 
-4512 GSVHNAAVSKGA
+4512 A

-4543 DKKDTPTNIRLVI
+4543 DKKDIPTNIRLVI

-4667 GDKIANVTI
+4667 GDEIANVTI

-4686 ENVASGAKIVNAAGE
+4686 ENVASGAKIVNAAEE

-4714 TLTIKAIPADGF
+4714 TLTIKAIPSDGF
-4726 VDVTVTK
+4726 VDVTITK

-4860 EDENNNDGYRPDA
+4860 DDEDNNDGYRPDA

-4909 KGETISYTVEED
+4909 KGEKVGYTVEED
-4921 AIDEYTTTYSTEK
+4921 AIDEYTTTYSAEK

-4962 VIKIWADAGNTDKL
+4962 VIKIWADSDNEDKL
-4976 RPSELTFNLY
+4976 RPNALSFDLY
-4986 KTVGDGE
+4986 KTVGGGE
-4993 KELVQEFQLK
+4993 RELVLQFQLR
-5003 SSNGNSVWKHK
+5003 SSTGTSVWKYR
-5014 DLRTTLEGLNV
+5014 DLRTTIGGLNV
-5025 YENGEKVHYS
+5025 YENGEKIHYS
-5035 IEETTKLEGYTVK
+5035 IEETTVIEGYTVK

>member
-28 AAVVPYPGGT
+28 AAVVPYSGGT

-73 KDGQTLNNPGTPDA
+73 KNGETLNNPGTPDA
-87 GSPNKEFVGW
+87 GSANKEFTGW
-97 FDESGNQLTFPI
+97 RDGDNNAPTFG
-109 TASVG
+109 AV
-114 SASSTVT
+114 TVT
-121 VNARFADVYFVFF
+121 ETKTITYHAQFADVYFVFF

-147 YKGDK
+147 ANGET

-165 ESIVGWE
+165 ESITAWL
-172 DASGNLVSS
+172 DANGSPVSS
-181 VTLNGSDVTLK
+181 VTLNGSDVTLT
-192 ARVEQGHWI
+192 ARVENGHWI
-201 TFDSQ
+201 TYDSQ

-232 YTFHHWSAAVGGA
+232 YTFRHWSATVGGA
-245 AFTFGN
+245 AFTFGQP
-251 ALTTA
+251 LDQA

-264 PNTRTQYTVIHW
+264 ANTNTRYTVIHW
-276 QENADDDEYSYAESE
+276 LENADDNEYSYRESE
-291 TKYGATGAQTSA
+291 TRTGATGAQTSA
-303 AAKSYP
+303 AAKSYT

-326 TIVNVYYLR
+326 TIVSVYYKR
-335 NVYKVNFNE
+335 NVYNVRFYN
-344 KHKHTYD
+344 
-351 RRTGNFFSG
+351 RRGTRE
-360 YTYYGGC
+360 YTQYK
-367 YPQNGGSS
+367 
-375 TICGLSTDS
+375 
-384 WVATQTIT
+384 IT

-399 STQWPVGTFWYVTQ
+399 RDKWPTGTFWYVSQ
-413 DDQTTAQSNL
+413 GSGNTAQSNL
-423 DTMPLGGKE
+423 DTMPIGGKN
-432 FYGKAEGSGTAN
+432 FYGEASGSGKAD
-444 YYVQVL
+444 YYVEVL
-450 PGESGTENAGG
+450 PGESGTETVGG

-473 TNGTVTDEERYE
+473 TSGTVTDEERYE

-491 NLQHSAKNGASYPGA
+491 NVQYSAKNGAEYNGS

-516 VVYINNGVTVKTTSY
+516 IVYVSGGKPVDTASKKF
-531 YYEQSIS
+531 EQSIA
-538 DAGSYTPA
+538 DAGSYTP
-546 RPSTLPDTF
+546 PVKPVGQEDYV
-555 TFGGWYADPAGGQ
+555 FGGWYADEATTEP
-568 AYTFNG
+568 YDFTG

-589 EPTVNGT
+589 KPVYNGT
-596 AHIKIDGTDAGT
+596 IYLTIEGT
-608 TLEGVKYG
+608 TGSSFTLSVPKGD
-616 GTITEQL
+616 TIETAL
-623 NALQE
+623 NEKQAE
-628 TIMQDKDGYT
+628 IMAQVGEGYT
-638 WRGWRTG
+638 WRGRRTG
-645 PNGTGEPF
+645 KDGTGEPF
-653 NVDTKIYSDIT
+653 NPQTQITTDVT

-670 KDGTFTVEYVSGKND
+670 KDGTFKVEYDAVKND

-705 TDKLVADDGEYF
+705 PGKLVADDGEYF

-724 ATYQPRDK
+724 VTYQPRDK
-732 YQIKSNHANEQNVIT
+732 YQIKSNHANERNVIT

-760 LTYKANGGTGEDEV
+760 LTYKANGGAGADVV

-797 KGWDTDPKG
+797 KGWDTAPKG

-829 ICTAN
+829 IWTAN
-834 TDTKYTVEFYYQNTD
+834 TDTKYTVEFYYQNVD
-849 GSYPQKANESVV
+849 GTYTLNHSDERTA
-861 RNDGTTDTTVS
+861 TTDTEVS
-872 VKDSDKLPQDGG
+872 VTDADKAAKENN
-884 KYVFDESNANNV
+884 KYVFEADNKNNV

-925 LNGTTVKVANDQT
+925 LNGTTVKVADDQT
-938 GAKTIGETLTA
+938 GTKTIGETLTA
-949 NKSDALY
+949 KKSDALY
-956 PAYAA
+956 AAYAA
-961 AEVAGYVPS
+961 AVVAVYAPS
-970 QKIEIVADETK
+970 QTIKIAADESE
-981 NVITVYYAVPLTIT
+981 NVITVYYTMPLTIT
-995 AKDAEKTYDG
+995 AGNAEKTYDG

-1027 SLSMTAASTIT
+1027 TLSMTAASTIT

-1048 ESTVKYNGDAIP
+1048 QDTVKYNGGAIP
-1060 SYYNVSHAPGTL
+1060 SYYNVSYTNGTL

-1077 SATVTITGVNKTH
+1077 PATVTITGVNETA

-1118 PNVLAIAKR
+1118 PNVLAIARR
-1127 TDVGTTTMGLTK
+1127 TDVGTTYMGLTK

-1153 KAVND
+1153 NEVID
-1158 GYVTITPIETEIVIT
+1158 GYVTITPVTDKVTVTVTENGAIVTYDGNEHSVKGYKSMTADNKLYDVTKSVKATETAAWTAKGTNAGEYPVGVAAGDFENTNKNFTNVAFVIVDGVLKINPVADEVIVTVTENGATVTYDGNEHSVKGYKSMTADNELYDVATSVKATETAAWTAKGTNAGEYPVGIAAGDFENTNKNFTNVAFKIVDGVLKINPITENTITIT
-1173 ANSASKIYDGTP
+1173 ANSASKTYDGTP
-1185 LTNNGFTFTE
+1185 LTDNGFTFTQ
-1195 GVLVKGDVLT
+1195 GVLADGDELT

-1217 EGKNVVKSYRVMRGD
+1217 EGRNVVKSYVVKRGET
-1232 VDVTGN
+1232 DVTKN

-1246 GKLTINKREV
+1246 GKLTINKRTV
-1256 TLTSASD
+1256 TLTS
-1263 SKTYDGKP
+1263 
-1271 LTNGNV
+1271 
-1277 TIGGSGFA
+1277 
-1285 DGEGATFNV
+1285 E
-1294 TGTITNVGKMPND
+1294 
-1307 FTYTLNEGT
+1307 
-1316 NANNYT
+1316 
-1322 ITPTAGELEVT
+1322 TA
-1333 PVTDEVVVT
+1333 
-1342 ITGHKVTTKY
+1342 
-1352 DGTEHAAS
+1352 
-1360 GYDVSISNELYK
+1360 
-1372 EADFTFTG
+1372 
-1380 SAEVKATDAS
+1380 
-1390 DTAYAMGLK
+1390 
-1399 DTDFANKNGNFSNV
+1399 
-1413 KFVVTDGSLTINKRT
+1413 
-1428 VTLESKGGSKEYDGT
+1428 SKEYDGT
-1443 PLTKPDVTVGGDG
+1443 PLTKPVVAVTGDG
-1456 FVDGEVTDVKATGSV
+1456 FVEGEVTDVKATGSV

-1478 VTNAITYT
+1478 VTNAITFT
-1486 EGANF
+1486 TGEKFN
-1491 KEKNYTIS
+1491 EKNYTITKN
-1499 REEGKLSIT
+1499 EGKLSIT

-1515 TITVTANSDEK
+1515 TITVTAKSDEK

-1593 LTVTLR
+1593 LTVTAR
-1599 GVTFTGESKSLP
+1599 AVTFTGESKSLP
-1611 YTGGMQR
+1611 YTGGMQS

-1628 EGHRYEDLT
+1628 EGHKYEGLT

-1683 ASFTVTFTGESDTKV
+1683 ASFIVTFTGESDTKV

-1810 DFTFTGSAEVKGTG
+1810 DFTFTGTAEVKATD
-1824 ANTYP
+1824 ASDTAYA
-1829 MGLKV
+1829 MGLKDT
-1834 SDFRNDS
+1834 DFAN
-1841 KNFTNVKF
+1841 KNGNFSNVKF
-1849 VVNDGELVISKRPVK
+1849 VVTDGS
-1864 VYAETLEYAYDYA
+1864 
-1877 NPAAHPADD
+1877 
-1886 VARYTVEAANGDRG
+1886 
-1900 LLTGDALNAD
+1900 
-1910 VLYDGQST
+1910 
-1918 QTLIGVYQ
+1918 
-1926 AVAQIAAAKITNA
+1926 
-1939 NGDVTD
+1939 
-1945 NYTIEKVDSTLTIKG
+1945 
-1960 NDPIDPGKETTSV
+1960 
-1973 QTNYTVGDVIEYK
+1973 
-1986 ITVKNVSRDEA
+1986 
-1997 TNVVVTD
+1997 
-2004 SMAEIQDSAGYTVS
+2004 
-2018 EDRHTATIASIPA
+2018 
-2031 GGTVL
+2031 
-2036 VYARH
+2036 
-2041 TVTAED
+2041 
-2047 VENAY
+2047 
-2052 AGDANGSLTNVANI
+2052 
-2066 KFGDWNKDVEG
+2066 
-2077 DHDELNDTY
+2077 
-2086 KYVVR
+2086 
-2091 YYWNNYT
+2091 
-2098 SVQPH
+2098 
-2103 EEKKLTAR
+2103 
-2111 VGTEVTEEPAAI
+2111 
-2123 EGYTPVSADSRKLT
+2123 
-2137 ISADQSKNVIEF
+2137 
-2149 YYYKNVELTANSETY
+2149 
-2164 TYDGA
+2164 
-2169 EKQVNGFTIKGENKD
+2169 
-2184 QDDQTIAADFSAIIV
+2184 
-2199 GAKGVDAGEYP
+2199 
-2210 ANFAENTVGAVDKTG
+2210 
-2225 RYIVTAA
+2225 
-2232 NNGKLVIN
+2232 
-2240 PVTGQL
+2240 
-2246 ITITANSNEKTYD
+2246 
-2259 GTPLTDNGFDFTQG
+2259 
-2273 VLADGDVLTAVV
+2273 
-2285 EGSATNVGDEGRNVV
+2285 
-2300 KSYAVKRGET
+2300 
-2310 DVTKNY
+2310 
-2316 TFGNSIDGKLT
+2316 LT
-2327 INKRTVTLKSE
+2327 INKRSVTLKSE
-2338 TASKPYDGTPLTKPD
+2338 TASKEYDGTPLTKPV
-2353 VTVGGDGFVD
+2353 VTVGGDGFVA

-2383 TNAITY
+2383 TNAITF
-2389 TEGANFKEK
+2389 TEGANFKET
-2398 NYTISR
+2398 NYTISKN
-2404 EEGKLSITKR
+2404 EGKLSITKR
-2414 EGEGKTITVTANS
+2414 EGEGKTITVTAKS

-2474 YVVMRGETDVTTS
+2474 YRVMRGETDVTTS
-2487 YTFTDSV
+2487 YTFTESG
-2494 KGALTVTP
+2494 KGALTVTARAVTFTGESKSLP
-2502 VEIELTANS
+2502 YTGGMQSITGITQSGLVEGHKYEGLTYKAEGQNVGS
-2511 ASKQYDGTALTDGGY
+2511 YDG
-2526 SITKGAFV
+2526 AF
-2534 DEEGLAS
+2534 S
-2541 VTVVGSQTFVG
+2541 
-2552 ESANRITAHTLKENT
+2552 
-2567 LAKNYSIKYVNG
+2567 
-2579 KLTVTRNEK
+2579 
-2588 VIKVTANSHT
+2588 
-2598 WEYDGQA
+2598 
-2605 HSDGGY
+2605 
-2611 TVEYDGK
+2611 
-2618 TYKVEAGKTATLPTG
+2618 G
-2633 DVVKAKITKTVTN
+2633 DVVIK
-2646 VSDSAANNNQID
+2646 
-2658 ELTIVNAAG
+2658 
-2667 EDTKGQYKTVTLIP
+2667 
-2681 GTLTITKRG
+2681 
-2690 AGEDK
+2690 
-2695 VKITAADNTVEY
+2695 
-2707 DGRPHGAKLNAAGQI
+2707 
-2722 EVGTS
+2722 
-2727 YTVTN
+2727 
-2732 LAEGHSVKT
+2732 
-2741 LAIEG
+2741 
-2746 SETDAGV
+2746 DA
-2753 YADKL
+2753 
-2758 VPGNAVI
+2758 
-2765 VDGNGVEV
+2765 
-2773 TANYD
+2773 
-2778 ITYVPGALTI
+2778 
-2788 TRRGAGDMKVEL
+2788 
-2800 KAADNTV
+2800 
-2807 VYDGQP
+2807 Q
-2813 HGAKLNAA
+2813 
-2821 GEIEVGTSYTITN
+2821 
-2834 LADGHKVQSV
+2834 
-2844 VISGSETAVGEY
+2844 
-2856 ENKLVPSGAK
+2856 
-2866 IVDAE
+2866 
-2871 GNDVTR
+2871 GNDVTK
-2877 NYVVG
+2877 NYNVT
-2882 YKNGK
+2882 KTPGK
-2887 LTITS
+2887 LTITNAS
-2892 PDTVIVTIR
+2892 FIVTFTGESDTKVYNGSEQSITGITVAGLKTGHRYENLTYAAKGTDKGEYVGAFTGTVKILDENNVDVTENYAITTTPGKLTITAVETEVIVTIR
-2901 GNKDAV
+2901 GTKDTV

-2934 GFADGATAHAEGT
+2934 GFADGARAHAEGT

-2971 TFVVEDGKLTITKR
+2971 TFVVEDGQLTITKR
-2985 GLDKEKLVKITAAD
+2985 GLDEKKLVKITAAD
-2999 NSVFYDGQP
+2999 NSVYYDGQP

-3030 AAGHKVQT
+3030 APGHKVQA

-3057 NAAIIVDENDN
+3057 KTAIIVDENDN
-3068 DVTTNYVITYVPGT
+3068 DVTRNYVITYVPGT

-3142 EGSVTNVAD
+3142 EGTVTNVAD

-3169 AVVND
+3169 VVVND

-3192 DSEDEDKKVRIIAEP
+3192 DSEDEDKKVKIIAEP
-3207 NTVEYDGK
+3207 NTVGYDGK
-3215 AHGANLNAKG
+3215 AHGAKLNAKG

-3279 DAEGNDVTDNYA
+3279 DKDGNDVTDNYA

-3320 YKLGDEIEFTI
+3320 YKLGDKIEFTI

-3362 ADKHTATITII
+3362 ADKHTATIAII

-3433 KTSNWEGKADGA
+3433 KTSDWEGKATGA

-3541 KATPKGEAEVG
+3541 KATPKGDAQV
-3552 DRTDDAKA
+3552 TDNTDAA
-3560 STISTKTTT
+3560 SASFTSTKTTT
-3569 STPANGKGYALGETI
+3569 STPKNEKGYALGEKI
-3584 TYDIVVTNDGNL
+3584 TYEIKVTNDGNL
-3596 TVTSIE
+3596 TVTGIE

-3608 GAEIKAGNGYD
+3608 GAEIKAGSGYD

-3795 AVSKGTTPD
+3795 AVSKGATPD

-3811 PKPIDPKDEDKKDIP
+3811 PKPVDPKDEDDNDTP

-3831 VITAKDNPGIEYD
+3831 IITAKDNLGIEYD

-3903 TYVPGDLEIIRRGLD
+3903 TYVPGDLEIIRRGDSED
-3918 EKNPV
+3918 EDRKV
-3923 QIIAKPNTVEY
+3923 RIIAEPNTVGY

-3995 TRIVIRDAEG
+3995 TRIVIRDKDG

-4046 DEIEFTITVKNVS
+4046 DKIEFTITVKNVS

-4091 ITIIAAKSEI
+4091 IAIIAAKSEI

-4154 TKTSN
+4154 TKTSD
-4159 WEGKAD
+4159 WEGKAT

-4259 EKTGKATPKGEDEV
+4259 EKTGKATPKGDAQV

-4299 YALGETITYDIVVTN
+4299 YALGEKITYEIKVTN
-4314 DGNLTLTDVEVT
+4314 DGNLTVTGIEVVDNL
-4326 EKLAGAVIKA
+4326 EGAEIKA
-4336 SSDYTVSG
+4336 GSG
-4344 SVATIAELKPGQTV
+4344 YDVVNGKAVIAELKPGESVTV
-4358 IVNVEYVVTEADIL
+4358 KVEYVVTEADIL
-4372 AGSVK
+4372 AGKVV
-4377 NVATV
+4377 NDATV
-4382 KGNGPDDKDPDPKD
+4382 TGKGPGTDPEPDEPK
-4396 PGTDDPTDKP
+4396 TDDPTDEP
-4406 KATLDI
+4406 KATLEI
-4412 AKSVVSTP
+4412 VKAVEGNP
-4420 KNGTSYKLGEKI
+4420 ENGTSYALGEKI
-4432 TYKLTVKVGAD
+4432 TYTLTVKVGAD
-4443 NNVTVKNIRVTDTLL
+4443 NNVTVKDVRVTDTLL

-4501 VQESDLGSEAY
+4501 VQESDLGSGAY

-4533 NPKPVDPKDE
+4533 NPKPDDPKDE

-4556 MANNNTGIVYD
+4556 TANNNTGIVYD

-4726 VDVTVTK
+4726 VDVTITK

-4860 EDENNNDGYRPDA
+4860 DDEDNNDGYRPDA

-4944 AREVTITNRYE
+4944 PHEVTITNRYE

-4993 KELVQEFQLK
+4993 KELVQEFRLK

>member
-73 KDGQTLNNPGTPDA
+73 KNGQTLNNPGTPTADSA
-87 GSPNKEFVGW
+87 NKEFVGW

-121 VNARFADVYFVFF
+121 VNAQFADVYFVFF
-134 TNPNGEVMVTKKG
+134 TNEKGEVMVTKKG
-147 YKGDK
+147 ANGDT

-165 ESIVGWE
+165 QSIVGWK

-181 VTLNGSDVTLK
+181 VTLNGSDVTLT
-192 ARVEQGHWI
+192 ARVENGHWI
-201 TFDSQ
+201 TYDSQ

-232 YTFHHWSAAVGGA
+232 YTFRHWSASVGGA
-245 AFTFGN
+245 AFTFGQP
-251 ALTTA
+251 LDQA

-264 PNTRTQYTVIHW
+264 ANTNTRYTVIHW
-276 QENADDDEYSYAESE
+276 LENADDNEYSYRESE
-291 TKYGATGAQTSA
+291 TKTGATGAQTNA
-303 AAKSYP
+303 AAKSYT
-309 GFTAQDITQQTI
+309 GFTAQTIAQQTI

-326 TIVNVYYLR
+326 TIVNVYYKR
-335 NVYKVNFNE
+335 NVYNVQFYERKSNRWQEIPNL
-344 KHKHTYD
+344 K
-351 RRTGNFFSG
+351 
-360 YTYYGGC
+360 
-367 YPQNGGSS
+367 
-375 TICGLSTDS
+375 
-384 WVATQTIT
+384 IT
-392 AKYGANI
+392 AKYQAFIGDKWPTYNGSSTWSTTSNYSWSSGLQGPYQVNI
-399 STQWPVGTFWYVTQ
+399 E
-413 DDQTTAQSNL
+413 
-423 DTMPLGGKE
+423 TMPLNGAK
-432 FYGKAEGSGTAN
+432 FYGPKTGSSSESAH
-444 YYVQVL
+444 YYVEVL
-450 PGESGTENAGG
+450 PGESGVTTIDSV
-461 KTYKLDH
+461 TYKLHH
-468 TDTGY
+468 TDTSPGTGY
-473 TNGTVTDEERYE
+473 TVTVEDQYPI
-485 MTGFTC
+485 TGFTF
-491 NLQHSAKNGASYPGA
+491 NSSPSTQIGGRYNDA
-506 KFYYDRNSYN
+506 KFYYTRNSYN
-516 VVYINNGVTVKTTSY
+516 VVYVSGGQTVNTASKKF
-531 YYEQSIS
+531 EESIA
-538 DAGSYTPA
+538 DAGSYTPNTKPA
-546 RPSTLPDTF
+546 GMEDYV
-555 TFGGWYADPAGGQ
+555 FGGWHADPAGEQ

-589 EPTVNGT
+589 KPVYNGT
-596 AHIKIDGTDAGT
+596 IYLTIEGT
-608 TLEGVKYG
+608 TGSSFTLSVPKGD
-616 GTITEQL
+616 TIETAL
-623 NALQE
+623 NEKQAE
-628 TIMQDKDGYT
+628 IMAQVGEGYT

-645 PNGTGEPF
+645 KDGTGEPF
-653 NVDTKIYSDIT
+653 NPETQITTDVT

-670 KDGTFTVEYVSGKND
+670 KDGTFKVEYDAVKND

-705 TDKLVADDGEYF
+705 PGKLVAADGEYF

-732 YQIKSNHANEQNVIT
+732 YQIKSNHADERNVIT

-760 LTYKANGGTGEDEV
+760 LTYKANGGTGADVVE
-774 KNLANN
+774 NLANN

-797 KGWDTDPKG
+797 KGWDTNPKG

-829 ICTAN
+829 IWTAN
-834 TDTKYTVEFYYQNTD
+834 TNTKYTVEFYYQNVD
-849 GSYPQKANESVV
+849 GTYTLNHSDERTA
-861 RNDGTTDTTVS
+861 TTDTEVS
-872 VKDSDKLPQDGG
+872 VTDADKAAKENN
-884 KYVFDESNANNV
+884 KYVFEADNKNNV
-896 LSGVV
+896 LSGNV

-925 LNGTTVKVANDQT
+925 LNGTTVKVADDQT
-938 GAKTIGETLTA
+938 GTKTIGETLTA
-949 NKSDALY
+949 NRSDALY
-956 PAYAA
+956 AAYAA
-961 AEVAGYVPS
+961 AGVASYAPS
-970 QKIEIVADETK
+970 QTITIAADESE
-981 NVITVYYAVPLTIT
+981 NVITVYYTMPLTIK
-995 AKDAEKTYDG
+995 AKDASKTYDG

-1027 SLSMTAASTIT
+1027 TLSMTAESTIT

-1048 ESTVKYNGDAIP
+1048 KDTVKYNGGAIP
-1060 SYYNVSHAPGTL
+1060 SYYNVSYANGTL

-1077 SATVTITGVNKTH
+1077 SATVTITGVNETA
-1090 VYDGKQH
+1090 VYDGTQH

-1104 SFTGKPNEITISLK
+1104 SFAGESNEITISLK

-1127 TDVGTTTMGLTK
+1127 TDVGTTYMGLTK

-1153 KAVND
+1153 NEVID
-1158 GYVTITPIETEIVIT
+1158 GYVTITPVTDKVTVTVTENGAIVTYDGNEHSVKGYKSMTANNELYDVTTSVKATETAAWTAKGTDAGEYPVGIAAGDFENTNKNFTNVTFKVVDDVLKINPVTDEVIVTVTENGATVTYDGTEHSVKGYKSMTADNALYDVTKSVKATETAAWTAKGTDAGEYPVGIAAGDFENTNKNFTNVTFKVVDDVLKINPVADEVIVTVTENGATVTYDGTEHSVKGYKSMTANNELYDVTTSVKATETAAWTAKGTDAGEYPVGIAAGDFENTNKNFTNVTFKVVDDVLKINPVTDEVIVTVTENGATVTYDGTEHSVKGYKSMTADNALYDVTKSVKATETAAWTAKGTDAGEYPVGIAAGDFENTNKNFTNVTFKVVDDVLKINPVTDEVIVTVTENGATVTYDGTEHSVKGYKSMTADNALYDVTKSVKATETAAWTAKGTDAGEYPVGIAAGDFENTNKNFTNVTFKVVDDVLKINPVTDEVIVTVTENGATVTYDGTEHSVKGYKSMTADNALYDVTKSVKATETAAWTAKGTDAGEYPVGIAAGDFENTNKNFTNVTFKVVDDVLKINPVTDEVIVTVTENGATVTYDGTEHSVKGYKSMTADNALYDVTKSVKATETAAWTAKGTDAGEYPVGIAAGDFENTNKNFTNVTFNIVDGVLKINPITENTITIT

-1185 LTNNGFTFTE
+1185 LTDNGFT
-1195 GVLVKGDVLT
+1195 
-1205 AVVEGSATNVGD
+1205 
-1217 EGKNVVKSYRVMRGD
+1217 
-1232 VDVTGN
+1232 
-1238 YTFGNSID
+1238 
-1246 GKLTINKREV
+1246 
-1256 TLTSASD
+1256 
-1263 SKTYDGKP
+1263 
-1271 LTNGNV
+1271 
-1277 TIGGSGFA
+1277 
-1285 DGEGATFNV
+1285 
-1294 TGTITNVGKMPND
+1294 
-1307 FTYTLNEGT
+1307 
-1316 NANNYT
+1316 
-1322 ITPTAGELEVT
+1322 
-1333 PVTDEVVVT
+1333 
-1342 ITGHKVTTKY
+1342 
-1352 DGTEHAAS
+1352 
-1360 GYDVSISNELYK
+1360 
-1372 EADFTFTG
+1372 
-1380 SAEVKATDAS
+1380 
-1390 DTAYAMGLK
+1390 
-1399 DTDFANKNGNFSNV
+1399 
-1413 KFVVTDGSLTINKRT
+1413 
-1428 VTLESKGGSKEYDGT
+1428 
-1443 PLTKPDVTVGGDG
+1443 
-1456 FVDGEVTDVKATGSV
+1456 
-1471 TFVHEGE
+1471 
-1478 VTNAITYT
+1478 
-1486 EGANF
+1486 
-1491 KEKNYTIS
+1491 
-1499 REEGKLSIT
+1499 
-1508 KREGEGK
+1508 
-1515 TITVTANSDEK
+1515 
-1526 VYDGAPLTNNGF
+1526 
-1538 THAGALVEGDVLTA
+1538 
-1552 VVEGSQTDVGS
+1552 
-1563 SDNVVTSYRVMRGE
+1563 
-1577 TDVTTSYTF
+1577 
-1586 TESGKGA
+1586 
-1593 LTVTLR
+1593 
-1599 GVTFTGESKSLP
+1599 
-1611 YTGGMQR
+1611 
-1618 ITGITQSGLV
+1618 
-1628 EGHRYEDLT
+1628 
-1637 YKAEG
+1637 
-1642 QNVGSYDGAFSGDVV
+1642 
-1657 IKDAQGNDVTK
+1657 
-1668 NYNVTKTPG
+1668 
-1677 KLTITN
+1677 
-1683 ASFTVTFTGESDTKV
+1683 
-1698 YNGSEQS
+1698 
-1705 ITGITVAGLKT
+1705 
-1716 GHRYENLTY
+1716 
-1725 AAKGTD
+1725 
-1731 KGEYVGAFTGT
+1731 
-1742 VKILDE
+1742 
-1748 NNVDVT
+1748 
-1754 ENYAITQ
+1754 
-1761 TPGKLTITAVETE
+1761 
-1774 VVVTITGHKATV
+1774 
-1786 TYDGAEHTVTG
+1786 
-1797 YDVSISNELYKEA
+1797 
-1810 DFTFTGSAEVKGTG
+1810 
-1824 ANTYP
+1824 
-1829 MGLKV
+1829 
-1834 SDFRNDS
+1834 
-1841 KNFTNVKF
+1841 
-1849 VVNDGELVISKRPVK
+1849 
-1864 VYAETLEYAYDYA
+1864 
-1877 NPAAHPADD
+1877 
-1886 VARYTVEAANGDRG
+1886 
-1900 LLTGDALNAD
+1900 
-1910 VLYDGQST
+1910 
-1918 QTLIGVYQ
+1918 
-1926 AVAQIAAAKITNA
+1926 
-1939 NGDVTD
+1939 
-1945 NYTIEKVDSTLTIKG
+1945 
-1960 NDPIDPGKETTSV
+1960 
-1973 QTNYTVGDVIEYK
+1973 
-1986 ITVKNVSRDEA
+1986 
-1997 TNVVVTD
+1997 
-2004 SMAEIQDSAGYTVS
+2004 
-2018 EDRHTATIASIPA
+2018 
-2031 GGTVL
+2031 
-2036 VYARH
+2036 
-2041 TVTAED
+2041 
-2047 VENAY
+2047 
-2052 AGDANGSLTNVANI
+2052 
-2066 KFGDWNKDVEG
+2066 
-2077 DHDELNDTY
+2077 
-2086 KYVVR
+2086 
-2091 YYWNNYT
+2091 
-2098 SVQPH
+2098 
-2103 EEKKLTAR
+2103 
-2111 VGTEVTEEPAAI
+2111 
-2123 EGYTPVSADSRKLT
+2123 
-2137 ISADQSKNVIEF
+2137 
-2149 YYYKNVELTANSETY
+2149 
-2164 TYDGA
+2164 
-2169 EKQVNGFTIKGENKD
+2169 
-2184 QDDQTIAADFSAIIV
+2184 
-2199 GAKGVDAGEYP
+2199 
-2210 ANFAENTVGAVDKTG
+2210 
-2225 RYIVTAA
+2225 
-2232 NNGKLVIN
+2232 
-2240 PVTGQL
+2240 
-2246 ITITANSNEKTYD
+2246 
-2259 GTPLTDNGFDFTQG
+2259 FTQG
-2273 VLADGDVLTAVV
+2273 VLADGDELTAVV

-2300 KSYAVKRGET
+2300 KSYKVKRGET

-2338 TASKPYDGTPLTKPD
+2338 TASKEYDGTPLTKPD
-2353 VTVGGDGFVD
+2353 VTVTGDGFVT

-2389 TEGANFKEK
+2389 TEGANFKET
-2398 NYTISR
+2398 NYTISK

-2487 YTFTDSV
+2487 YTFTESG
-2494 KGALTVTP
+2494 KGALTVTLRGVTFTGESKSLP
-2502 VEIELTANS
+2502 YTGGMQSITGITQSGLVEGHRYEGLTYKAEGQNVGS
-2511 ASKQYDGTALTDGGY
+2511 YDGAFSGDVVIKDAQGNDVTKNYNVTKTPGKLTITNASFIVTFTGESDTKVYNGSEQ
-2526 SITKGAFV
+2526 SITGI
-2534 DEEGLAS
+2534 
-2541 VTVVGSQTFVG
+2541 TVVGLKTGHRYENLTYAAKGTDKGEYVGAFTGTVKILDENNVDVTENYAITQTP
-2552 ESANRITAHTLKENT
+2552 
-2567 LAKNYSIKYVNG
+2567 G
-2579 KLTVTRNEK
+2579 KLTITAVETEVIVKIRGTKDTVEYDGQKHEVNGYEVVSISNTLYTEADFGFADGATAHAEGTDAGDYFMNLTKDSFVNRNANFSAVTFVVEDGKLTITKRGLDKENLVKIIAANNTVYYDGQPHGAKLNAAGQIEVGTSYTTEYLALGHKVQTVAIDGSETMVGVYEGRLVPNAAIIVDENDNDVTRNYVITYVPGTLEIRK
-2588 VIKVTANSHT
+2588 NETEIKVTANSHT
-2598 WEYDGQA
+2598 WEYDGQP

-2611 TVEYDGK
+2611 TVEYDGQ
-2618 TYKVEAGKTATLPTG
+2618 TYKVEAGETATLPTG

-2732 LAEGHSVKT
+2732 LAEGHNVKT

-2765 VDGNGVEV
+2765 VDGSGVEV

-2788 TRRGAGDMKVEL
+2788 TRRGAGDDKVVL
-2800 KAADNTV
+2800 TAANNTV

-2813 HGAKLNAA
+2813 HGVKLNAA

-2834 LADGHKVQSV
+2834 LANGHKVQSV

-2856 ENKLVPSGAK
+2856 ENRLVPSGAK

-2901 GNKDAV
+2901 GNKDTV

-2958 DSFVNRNGNFSAV
+2958 DSFVNRNANFSAV

-2985 GLDKEKLVKITAAD
+2985 GLDKENLVKIIAA
-2999 NSVFYDGQP
+2999 NNTVYYDGQP

-3030 AAGHKVQT
+3030 ALGHKVQT

-3047 VGVYEDRLVP
+3047 VGVYEGRLVP

-3068 DVTTNYVITYVPGT
+3068 DVTRNYVITYVPGT

-3169 AVVND
+3169 VVVND

-3192 DSEDEDKKVRIIAEP
+3192 DSEDEDKKVRIIAE
-3207 NTVEYDGK
+3207 
-3215 AHGANLNAKG
+3215 
-3225 EIELGTSYT
+3225 
-3234 TARLVDGHYVDETTL
+3234 
-3249 DITGSQTNVGVYEE
+3249 
-3263 ELKPAVKAGA
+3263 
-3273 TRIVIR
+3273 
-3279 DAEGNDVTDNYA
+3279 
-3291 LTLVNATLTITG
+3291 
-3303 DKLIPDKKAED
+3303 
-3314 ENIESN
+3314 
-3320 YKLGDEIEFTI
+3320 
-3331 TVKNVSIYDVE
+3331 
-3342 NVIVTD
+3342 
-3348 ASAEIQAGDGYTVS
+3348 
-3362 ADKHTATITII
+3362 
-3373 AAKSEIRIK
+3373 
-3382 ALHTVTSEDILA
+3382 
-3394 GKVGNVANVEWKDG
+3394 
-3408 ETTVTKTVDDDTTK
+3408 
-3422 LTPPN
+3422 
-3427 VTLNVT
+3427 
-3433 KTSNWEGKADGA
+3433 
-3445 KLELGTKITYTITV
+3445 
-3459 KNTGNVPYTN
+3459 
-3469 VNFTDLLQNGDAT
+3469 
-3482 VTGEIP
+3482 
-3488 TYGTLAVN
+3488 
-3496 EEKSFT
+3496 
-3502 VEYIVTEADLLKESI
+3502 
-3517 NNKVTAEADEIE
+3517 
-3529 YTYYEGETEKTG
+3529 
-3541 KATPKGEAEVG
+3541 
-3552 DRTDDAKA
+3552 
-3560 STISTKTTT
+3560 
-3569 STPANGKGYALGETI
+3569 
-3584 TYDIVVTNDGNL
+3584 
-3596 TVTSIE
+3596 
-3602 VVDNLE
+3602 
-3608 GAEIKAGNGYD
+3608 
-3619 VVNGK
+3619 
-3624 AVIAELK
+3624 
-3631 PGESVTVKVE
+3631 
-3641 YVVTEADILA
+3641 
-3651 GKVVND
+3651 
-3657 ATVTGKG
+3657 
-3664 PGTDPEPDEPK
+3664 
-3675 TDDPTDEPK
+3675 
-3684 ATLEIVKAVEGN
+3684 
-3696 PENGTSYALGEKITY
+3696 
-3711 TLTVKVGADNNVTVK
+3711 
-3726 DVRVT
+3726 
-3731 DTLLTA
+3731 
-3737 ENVNAKIVEIAGGY
+3737 
-3751 TLNATGEIELPDMAP
+3751 
-3766 GAADV
+3766 
-3771 VITYTYTVQ
+3771 
-3780 ESDLGSGAYGSVHNA
+3780 
-3795 AVSKGTTPD
+3795 
-3804 PDPENPN
+3804 
-3811 PKPIDPKDEDKKDIP
+3811 
-3826 TNIRL
+3826 
-3831 VITAKDNPGIEYD
+3831 
-3844 GDAHGENGYDAT
+3844 
-3856 GLATG
+3856 
-3861 HEITSVTISGSRT
+3861 
-3874 NVGYYTDELEPSD
+3874 
-3887 AVIKEGNE
+3887 
-3895 DVTSHYEI
+3895 
-3903 TYVPGDLEIIRRGLD
+3903 
-3918 EKNPV
+3918 
-3923 QIIAKPNTVEY
+3923 PNTVEY

-3975 SQTNVGVYEEE
+3975 SQTNVGVYAEE

-3995 TRIVIRDAEG
+3995 TRIVIRDKDD

-4046 DEIEFTITVKNVS
+4046 DKIEFTITVKNVS
-4059 IYDVENVIVTDASA
+4059 IYEVENVEVVDRNA

-4091 ITIIAAKSEI
+4091 IASIAAKSEI

-4130 ETTVTKTVDDDTT
+4130 EKTVTKTVDDDTT
-4143 KLTPPNVTLNV
+4143 KLTPPDVTLNV
-4154 TKTSN
+4154 TKTSD
-4159 WEGKAD
+4159 WEGSNDK
-4165 GAKLELGTKIT
+4165 KVPPEVGTKIT
-4176 YTITVKNTGNVPYT
+4176 YTITVTNTGNVPAT
-4190 NVNFTDL
+4190 NVRFKDV
-4197 LQNGDATVTGEI
+4197 LQENKATVTGDI
-4209 PTYGTLAVNE
+4209 PTYGTLGVGE
-4219 EKSFT
+4219 ENKESFT

-4236 ESINNKVT
+4236 GSILNEVFAN
-4244 AEADEIEYTYYEGET
+4244 ADEINYTYYVEEDGKEVAKPGT
-4259 EKTGKATPKGEDEV
+4259 KTVKEAEAFVEDTTV
-4273 TDNTDAASASFT
+4273 QASASFT

-4299 YALGETITYDIVVTN
+4299 YALGETITYEIKVTN

-4443 NNVTVKNIRVTDTLL
+4443 NNVTVKDVRVTDTLL

-4474 TLNATGEIELPD
+4474 TLNATGEVELPD

-4501 VQESDLGSEAY
+4501 VQESDLGSGAY

-4533 NPKPVDPKDE
+4533 NPKPDDPKDE

-4726 VDVTVTK
+4726 VDVTITK

-4835 ESSTRLMIVNV
+4835 ENSTRLMIVNV

-4860 EDENNNDGYRPDA
+4860 DDEDNNDGYRPDA

-4909 KGETISYTVEED
+4909 KGETISYSVEED

-4962 VIKIWADAGNTDKL
+4962 VIKIWADSDNEDKL
-4976 RPSELTFNLY
+4976 RPNALSFDLY
-4986 KTVGDGE
+4986 KTVGGGE
-4993 KELVQEFQLK
+4993 RELVLQFQLR
-5003 SSNGNSVWKHK
+5003 SSTGTSVWKYK
-5014 DLRTTLEGLNV
+5014 DLRTTIGGLNV
-5025 YENGEKVHYS
+5025 YENGEKIHYS
-5035 IEETTKLEGYTVK
+5035 IEETTVIEGYTVK

>member
-73 KDGQTLNNPGTPDA
+73 KNGETLNNPGTPDA
-87 GSPNKEFVGW
+87 GSPNKEFTGW
-97 FDESGNQLTFPI
+97 RDGDNNAPTFG
-109 TASVG
+109 AV
-114 SASSTVT
+114 TVT
-121 VNARFADVYFVFF
+121 ETKTITYHAQFADVYFVFF
-134 TNPNGEVMVTKKG
+134 TNEKGEVMVTKKG
-147 YKGDK
+147 ANGDT
-152 ISTEGVTYPVGNE
+152 ISTEGVTYPVDNE
-165 ESIVGWE
+165 QSIVGWK

-181 VTLNGSDVTLK
+181 VRLNGRDVTLTAK
-192 ARVEQGHWI
+192 VENGHWI
-201 TFDSQ
+201 TYDSQ

-232 YTFHHWSAAVGGA
+232 YTFRHWSATVGGA
-245 AFTFGN
+245 AFNFGN

-276 QENADDDEYSYAESE
+276 QENADDDDYSFAESE
-291 TKYGATGAQTSA
+291 TKYGTTGAQTSA
-303 AAKSYP
+303 AAKSYT
-309 GFTAQDITQQTI
+309 GFTAQTIAQQTI

-326 TIVNVYYLR
+326 TIVNVYYKR
-335 NVYKVNFNE
+335 NVYEVKF
-344 KHKHTYD
+344 Y
-351 RRTGNFFSG
+351 RRS
-360 YTYYGGC
+360 
-367 YPQNGGSS
+367 NGDWQEITS
-375 TICGLSTDS
+375 LR
-384 WVATQTIT
+384 IT
-392 AKYGANI
+392 AKYGAFIGDKWPTYDGSSTWSTNSSYSSWYGGLQGPYQVNI
-399 STQWPVGTFWYVTQ
+399 E
-413 DDQTTAQSNL
+413 
-423 DTMPLGGKE
+423 TMPLNGDE
-432 FYGKAEGSGTAN
+432 FYGPKTGSSSESAH
-444 YYVQVL
+444 YYVEVL
-450 PGESGTENAGG
+450 PGETGETVSGR
-461 KTYKLDH
+461 TYKLHH
-468 TDTGY
+468 TDTSPVSQGESY
-473 TNGTVTDEERYE
+473 TVTVEDQYPI
-485 MTGFTC
+485 TGFTF
-491 NLQHSAKNGASYPGA
+491 NSSPSTSTGGRYNNA
-506 KFYYDRNSYN
+506 KFYYTRNSYN
-516 VVYINNGVTVKTTSY
+516 IVYVSGGQTVNTVSKKF
-531 YYEQSIS
+531 EESIA
-538 DAGSYTPA
+538 DAGSYTPTVKPA
-546 RPSTLPDTF
+546 GMEDYD
-555 TFGGWYADPAGGQ
+555 FGGWHADPAGEQ
-568 AYTFNG
+568 AYTFTG

-589 EPTVNGT
+589 KPVYNGT
-596 AHIKIDGTDAGT
+596 IYLTIEGTGSSI
-608 TLEGVKYG
+608 TLNVPKGN
-616 GTITEQL
+616 TIETAL
-623 NALQE
+623 NEKQAE
-628 TIMQDKDGYT
+628 IMAQVGEDYT

-645 PNGTGEPF
+645 KDGTGEPF
-653 NVDTKIYSDIT
+653 NPQTHITTDVT

-670 KDGTFTVEYVSGKND
+670 KDGTFKVEYDAVKNK
-685 VTAPEDGKSYAEDSF
+685 VTAPVDGKSYAEDSF

-705 TDKLVADDGEYF
+705 PGKLVADDGEYF
-717 LGWSDGA
+717 LGWTDGA

-732 YQIKSNHANEQNVIT
+732 YQIKSNHANERNVIT

-760 LTYKANGGTGEDEV
+760 LTYKANGGAGEDVV

-797 KGWDTDPKG
+797 KGWDTNPKG
-806 EGSIAPNTQVQVD
+806 EGSIAPDTQVQVD
-819 NNGGENVLYA
+819 NNGANVLYA
-829 ICTAN
+829 IWTARD
-834 TDTKYTVEFYYQNTD
+834 DTKYTVEFYYQNGD
-849 GSYPQKANESVV
+849 GTYTLNHSDERTA
-861 RNDGTTDTTVS
+861 TTDTEVS
-872 VKDSDKLPQDGG
+872 VTADDKAAKENN
-884 KYVFDESNANNV
+884 KYVFEADNKNNV

-925 LNGTTVKVANDQT
+925 LNGTTVKVADDQT
-938 GAKTIGETLTA
+938 GAKTIGEELTA
-949 NKSDALY
+949 KKSDALY
-956 PAYAA
+956 AAYAA
-961 AEVAGYVPS
+961 AVVASYAPS
-970 QKIEIVADETK
+970 QTITIAADESE
-981 NVITVYYAVPLTIT
+981 NVITVYYTMPLTIK
-995 AKDAEKTYDG
+995 AKDASKTYDG

-1027 SLSMTAASTIT
+1027 TLSMTAASTIT

-1048 ESTVKYNGDAIP
+1048 KDTVKYNGGAIP
-1060 SYYNVSHAPGTL
+1060 SYYNVSYAPGTL

-1077 SATVTITGVNKTH
+1077 SATVTITGVNETA

-1104 SFTGKPNEITISLK
+1104 SFTGKPGQITISPK
-1118 PNVLAIAKR
+1118 PNVLAIARR
-1127 TDVGTTTMGLTK
+1127 TDVGTTYMGLTK

-1173 ANSASKIYDGTP
+1173 ANSASKTYDGTP

-1217 EGKNVVKSYRVMRGD
+1217 EGRNVVKSYRVMRGD

-1413 KFVVTDGSLTINKRT
+1413 TFVVTDGSLTINKRS
-1428 VTLESKGGSKEYDGT
+1428 VTLTSETASKEYDGT
-1443 PLTKPDVTVGGDG
+1443 PLTKPVVAVSGDG
-1456 FVDGEVTDVKATGSV
+1456 FVAGEVTGITATGSV

-1478 VTNAITYT
+1478 VTNAITFT

-1491 KEKNYTIS
+1491 KETNYTIS
-1499 REEGKLSIT
+1499 KNEGKLSIT

-1515 TITVTANSDEK
+1515 TITVTANSGEK

-1563 SDNVVTSYRVMRGE
+1563 SDNVVTSYKVMRGE

-1593 LTVTLR
+1593 LTVTAR

-1668 NYNVTKTPG
+1668 NYNVTQTPG

-1716 GHRYENLTY
+1716 GHRYEGLTY
-1725 AAKGTD
+1725 AAKGTA
-1731 KGEYVGAFTGT
+1731 KGEYIGAFTGT

-1754 ENYAITQ
+1754 ENYAITT

-1774 VVVTITGHKATV
+1774 VVVTITGHKDTV

-1810 DFTFTGSAEVKGTG
+1810 DFTFTGTAEVKGTG

-1886 VARYTVEAANGDRG
+1886 VERYTVEAANGDRG
-1900 LLTGDALNAD
+1900 LLTGDTLNAD

-1939 NGDVTD
+1939 NGDVTA

-2004 SMAEIQDSAGYTVS
+2004 SMAEIQDSVGYTVS

-2077 DHDELNDTY
+2077 DHDKLNDTY
-2086 KYVVR
+2086 EYVVR

-2103 EEKKLTAR
+2103 EEKKLTAM
-2111 VGTEVTEEPAAI
+2111 VGTEVTEKPAAI

-2169 EKQVNGFTIKGENKD
+2169 EKQVNGFTIEGENKD
-2184 QDDQTIAADFSAIIV
+2184 QDDQTIAADFSAITV

-2210 ANFAENTVGAVDKTG
+2210 ANFAENTVGTVDKTG

-2246 ITITANSNEKTYD
+2246 ITITANSASKTYD
-2259 GTPLTDNGFDFTQG
+2259 GTPLTDNGFTFTQG

-2285 EGSATNVGDEGRNVV
+2285 EGSATNVGDEGKNVV

-2316 TFGNSIDGKLT
+2316 TFGNSVDGKLT
-2327 INKRTVTLKSE
+2327 INKRSVTLTSE
-2338 TASKPYDGTPLTKPD
+2338 TASKEYDGTPLTKP
-2353 VTVGGDGFVD
+2353 VVAVSGDGFVA
-2363 GEVTDVKAT
+2363 GEVTGITAT

-2383 TNAITY
+2383 TNAITF
-2389 TEGANFKEK
+2389 TEGANFKET
-2398 NYTISR
+2398 NYTISKN
-2404 EEGKLSITKR
+2404 EGKLSITKR

-2427 DEKVYDGAPL
+2427 GEKVYDGAPL

-2487 YTFTDSV
+2487 YTFGKSMIGT
-2494 KGALTVTP
+2494 LTVTP
-2502 VEIELTANS
+2502 VAIELTAAS
-2511 ASKQYDGTALTDGGY
+2511 ASKAYDGTPLTNSNY
-2526 SITKGAFV
+2526 TITKGAFV
-2534 DEEGLAS
+2534 DGEGLAT
-2541 VTVVGSQTFVG
+2541 VTIAGSQTLVG
-2552 ESANRITAHTLKENT
+2552 TSANTITGHTLKDNT
-2567 LAKNYSIKYVNG
+2567 LAQNYTITYQPGELK
-2579 KLTVTRNEK
+2579 VTQNEK
-2588 VIKVTANSHT
+2588 AITITANSHT
-2598 WEYDGQA
+2598 WEYDGQP

-2611 TVEYDGK
+2611 TVEYDGQ

-2788 TRRGAGDMKVEL
+2788 TRRGAGDDKVVL
-2800 KAADNTV
+2800 TAANNTV

-2813 HGAKLNAA
+2813 HGVKLNAA

-2856 ENKLVPSGAK
+2856 ENRLVPSGAK

-2901 GNKDAV
+2901 GNKDTV

-2920 VVSISNTLYTEADF
+2920 VVSISNTLYTKDDF
-2934 GFADGATAHAEGT
+2934 GLKDGAAAHAEGT

-2958 DSFVNRNGNFSAV
+2958 DSFVNKNGNFSAV

-2985 GLDKEKLVKITAAD
+2985 GLDKENLVKIIAAD
-2999 NSVFYDGQP
+2999 NTVYYDGQP

-3030 AAGHKVQT
+3030 APGHKVQT

-3047 VGVYEDRLVP
+3047 VGVYENRLVP
-3057 NAAIIVDENDN
+3057 NAAIIVDKNDN

-3142 EGSVTNVAD
+3142 DGSVTNVAD

-3169 AVVND
+3169 TVVND

-3192 DSEDEDKKVRIIAEP
+3192 DSEDEDRKVRIIAEP
-3207 NTVEYDGK
+3207 NTVGYDGK
-3215 AHGANLNAKG
+3215 AHGAKLNAKG

-3249 DITGSQTNVGVYEE
+3249 DITGSQTNVGVYAE

-3279 DAEGNDVTDNYA
+3279 DKDGNDVTDNYA

-3320 YKLGDEIEFTI
+3320 YKLGDKIEFTI

-3342 NVIVTD
+3342 NAIVTD
-3348 ASAEIQAGDGYTVS
+3348 ANAEIQAGDGYTVS
-3362 ADKHTATITII
+3362 ADKHTATIAII

-3433 KTSNWEGKADGA
+3433 KTSDWEGKA
-3445 KLELGTKITYTITV
+3445 T
-3459 KNTGNVPYTN
+3459 
-3469 VNFTDLLQNGDAT
+3469 
-3482 VTGEIP
+3482 
-3488 TYGTLAVN
+3488 
-3496 EEKSFT
+3496 
-3502 VEYIVTEADLLKESI
+3502 
-3517 NNKVTAEADEIE
+3517 
-3529 YTYYEGETEKTG
+3529 
-3541 KATPKGEAEVG
+3541 
-3552 DRTDDAKA
+3552 
-3560 STISTKTTT
+3560 
-3569 STPANGKGYALGETI
+3569 
-3584 TYDIVVTNDGNL
+3584 
-3596 TVTSIE
+3596 
-3602 VVDNLE
+3602 
-3608 GAEIKAGNGYD
+3608 
-3619 VVNGK
+3619 
-3624 AVIAELK
+3624 
-3631 PGESVTVKVE
+3631 
-3641 YVVTEADILA
+3641 
-3651 GKVVND
+3651 
-3657 ATVTGKG
+3657 
-3664 PGTDPEPDEPK
+3664 
-3675 TDDPTDEPK
+3675 
-3684 ATLEIVKAVEGN
+3684 
-3696 PENGTSYALGEKITY
+3696 
-3711 TLTVKVGADNNVTVK
+3711 
-3726 DVRVT
+3726 
-3731 DTLLTA
+3731 
-3737 ENVNAKIVEIAGGY
+3737 
-3751 TLNATGEIELPDMAP
+3751 
-3766 GAADV
+3766 
-3771 VITYTYTVQ
+3771 
-3780 ESDLGSGAYGSVHNA
+3780 
-3795 AVSKGTTPD
+3795 
-3804 PDPENPN
+3804 
-3811 PKPIDPKDEDKKDIP
+3811 
-3826 TNIRL
+3826 
-3831 VITAKDNPGIEYD
+3831 
-3844 GDAHGENGYDAT
+3844 
-3856 GLATG
+3856 
-3861 HEITSVTISGSRT
+3861 
-3874 NVGYYTDELEPSD
+3874 
-3887 AVIKEGNE
+3887 
-3895 DVTSHYEI
+3895 
-3903 TYVPGDLEIIRRGLD
+3903 
-3918 EKNPV
+3918 
-3923 QIIAKPNTVEY
+3923 
-3934 DGKAHGAKL
+3934 
-3943 NAKGEIELGTS
+3943 
-3954 YTTARLVDGHYVDE
+3954 
-3968 TTLDITG
+3968 
-3975 SQTNVGVYEEE
+3975 
-3986 LKPAVKAGA
+3986 
-3995 TRIVIRDAEG
+3995 
-4005 NDVTD
+4005 
-4010 NYALTLVNAT
+4010 
-4020 LTITGDK
+4020 
-4027 LIPDKKAEDENIE
+4027 
-4040 SNYKLG
+4040 
-4046 DEIEFTITVKNVS
+4046 
-4059 IYDVENVIVTDASA
+4059 
-4073 EIQAGD
+4073 
-4079 GYTVSADKHTAT
+4079 
-4091 ITIIAAKSEI
+4091 
-4101 RIKALHTVTSEDILA
+4101 
-4116 GKVGNVANVEWKDG
+4116 
-4130 ETTVTKTVDDDTT
+4130 
-4143 KLTPPNVTLNV
+4143 
-4154 TKTSN
+4154 
-4159 WEGKAD
+4159 

-4299 YALGETITYDIVVTN
+4299 YELGETITYEIKVTN

-4432 TYKLTVKVGAD
+4432 TYTLTVKVGAD
-4443 NNVTVKNIRVTDTLL
+4443 NNVTVKDVRVTDTLL

-4501 VQESDLGSEAY
+4501 VQESDLGSGAY

-4533 NPKPVDPKDE
+4533 NPKPDDPKDE

-4667 GDKIANVTI
+4667 GDEIANVTI

-4714 TLTIKAIPADGF
+4714 TLTIKAIPSDGF
-4726 VDVTVTK
+4726 VDVTITK

-4882 ALYGEKTI
+4882 EFYGEKTI

-4934 PIVGGDYDEA
+4934 PIVGGDYDEV

-4993 KELVQEFQLK
+4993 KELVQEFRLK
-5003 SSNGNSVWKHK
+5003 SSNGNSVWKYK
-5014 DLRTTLEGLNV
+5014 DLRTTIGGLNV

>member
-73 KDGQTLNNPGTPDA
+73 KNGQTLNNPGTPDA
-87 GSPNKEFVGW
+87 GSPNKEFTGW
-97 FDESGNQLTFPI
+97 RDGDNNAPVFD
-109 TASVG
+109 AAV
-114 SASSTVT
+114 TVT
-121 VNARFADVYFVFF
+121 ETKTITYHAQFADVYFVFF

-147 YKGDK
+147 ANGDK

-165 ESIVGWE
+165 ESITAWL
-172 DASGNLVSS
+172 DASGTPVSS
-181 VTLNGSDVTLK
+181 VTLNDSDVTLT
-192 ARVEQGHWI
+192 AMVEKGHWI
-201 TFDSQ
+201 TYDSQ

-232 YTFHHWSAAVGGA
+232 YTFRHWSATVGGA
-245 AFTFGN
+245 AFTFGQP
-251 ALTTA
+251 LDQA

-264 PNTRTQYTVIHW
+264 ANTDTRYTVIHW
-276 QENADDDEYSYAESE
+276 LENADDNEYSYRESE
-291 TKYGATGAQTSA
+291 TRTGSTGAQTSA
-303 AAKSYP
+303 AAKSYT
-309 GFTAQDITQQTI
+309 GFTAQTIAQQTI

-326 TIVNVYYLR
+326 TIVSVYYKR
-335 NVYKVNFNE
+335 NVYNVQFYN
-344 KHKHTYD
+344 
-351 RRTGNFFSG
+351 RRGTSE
-360 YTYYGGC
+360 YTQYK
-367 YPQNGGSS
+367 
-375 TICGLSTDS
+375 
-384 WVATQTIT
+384 IT
-392 AKYGANI
+392 AKYEANI
-399 STQWPVGTFWYVTQ
+399 RDKWPTHNGSSSWYVSTSGN
-413 DDQTTAQSNL
+413 TAQVGI
-423 DTMPLGGKE
+423 DTMPLNGAK
-432 FYGKAEGSGTAN
+432 FYGPQTGYGTSTAY
-444 YYVQVL
+444 YYVEVL
-450 PGESGTENAGG
+450 PGESGDTTVSGV
-461 KTYKLDH
+461 TYKLHHKD
-468 TDTGY
+468 TCPGTGY
-473 TNGTVTDEERYE
+473 NVTVEDQYPI
-485 MTGFTC
+485 TGFTF
-491 NLQHSAKNGASYPGA
+491 NSSPSTKIGRDYDDA
-506 KFYYDRNSYN
+506 KFYYTRNSYN
-516 VVYINNGVTVKTTSY
+516 IVYVSGGQTVNTASKKF
-531 YYEQSIS
+531 EESIA
-538 DAGSYTPA
+538 DAGSYTPTVKPA
-546 RPSTLPDTF
+546 GMEDYD
-555 TFGGWYADPAGGQ
+555 FGGWHADPAGEQ
-568 AYTFNG
+568 AYTFTG

-589 EPTVNGT
+589 KPVYNGT
-596 AHIKIDGTDAGT
+596 IYLTIEGT
-608 TLEGVKYG
+608 TGSSITLNVPKGDTIETALNEKQTEIMAQVGEGF
-616 GTITEQL
+616 
-623 NALQE
+623 
-628 TIMQDKDGYT
+628 T

-645 PNGTGEPF
+645 KDGTGEPF
-653 NVDTKIYSDIT
+653 NPQTHITTDVT

-670 KDGTFTVEYVSGKND
+670 KDGTFKVEYDAVKND
-685 VTAPEDGKSYAEDSF
+685 VTAPVDGKSYAEDSF

-705 TDKLVADDGEYF
+705 PGKLVADGEYF

-732 YQIKSNHANEQNVIT
+732 YQIKSNHADERNVIT

-760 LTYKANGGTGEDEV
+760 LTYKANGGTGKDVVE
-774 KNLANN
+774 NLANN

-797 KGWDTDPKG
+797 KGWDTAPKG

-819 NNGGENVLYA
+819 NNGENVLYA
-829 ICTAN
+829 IWTAN
-834 TDTKYTVEFYYQNTD
+834 TDTKYTVEFYYQNGD
-849 GSYPQKANESVV
+849 GTYTLNHSDERTA
-861 RNDGTTDTTVS
+861 TTDTEVS
-872 VKDSDKLPQDGG
+872 VTADDKAAKENN
-884 KYVFDESNANNV
+884 KYVFEADNKNNV
-896 LSGVV
+896 LSGNV
-901 AGDGSLVLKLY
+901 AGNGSLVLKLY

-925 LNGTTVKVANDQT
+925 LNGTTVKVADDQT
-938 GAKTIGETLTA
+938 GTKTIGETLTA

-956 PAYAA
+956 AAYAA
-961 AEVAGYVPS
+961 AVVAGYDPS
-970 QKIEIVADETK
+970 QTITINATG

-1013 TVEGLVN
+1013 TMEGLVN

-1027 SLSMTAASTIT
+1027 TLSMTAASTIT
-1038 NAGSTPNVID
+1038 NAGSTPNVINTD
-1048 ESTVKYNGDAIP
+1048 TVKYNGGAIP
-1060 SYYNVSHAPGTL
+1060 SYYNVSYKPGTL

-1077 SATVTITGVNKTH
+1077 SATVTITGVNETA

-1104 SFTGKPNEITISLK
+1104 SFAGESNEITISLK

-1153 KAVND
+1153 NEVID

-1173 ANSASKIYDGTP
+1173 ANSASKTYDGTP

-1443 PLTKPDVTVGGDG
+1443 PLTKPVVTVGGDG

-1491 KEKNYTIS
+1491 KETNYTIS
-1499 REEGKLSIT
+1499 KDEGKLSIT

-1515 TITVTANSDEK
+1515 TITVTAKSDEK

-1593 LTVTLR
+1593 LTVTVR

-1611 YTGGMQR
+1611 YTGGMQS

-1628 EGHRYEDLT
+1628 EGHRYKGLT

-1657 IKDAQGNDVTK
+1657 IKGAQGNDVTK
-1668 NYNVTKTPG
+1668 NYDVTKTPG

-1683 ASFTVTFTGESDTKV
+1683 ASFIVTFTGESDTKV

-1705 ITGITVAGLKT
+1705 ITGITVEGLKT
-1716 GHRYENLTY
+1716 GHRYEGLTY

-1731 KGEYVGAFTGT
+1731 KGEYVGTFTGT

-1761 TPGKLTITAVETE
+1761 NPGKLTITAVETE
-1774 VVVTITGHKATV
+1774 VVVTITGHKDTV

-1849 VVNDGELVISKRPVK
+1849 VVNDGELVISKRPVM

-1877 NPAAHPADD
+1877 NPMAHPADN
-1886 VARYTVEAANGDRG
+1886 VERYTVEAANGDRG
-1900 LLTGDALNAD
+1900 LLAGDALNAD

-2086 KYVVR
+2086 EYVVR

-2111 VGTEVTEEPAAI
+2111 VGTEVTEKPAAI

-2184 QDDQTIAADFSAIIV
+2184 QADQTIAADFSAITV

-2246 ITITANSNEKTYD
+2246 ITITANSASKTYD
-2259 GTPLTDNGFDFTQG
+2259 GTPLTDNGFDYTQG
-2273 VLADGDVLTAVV
+2273 VLADGDELTAVV

-2300 KSYAVKRGET
+2300 KSYVVKRGET

-2338 TASKPYDGTPLTKPD
+2338 TASKEYDGTPLTKPD
-2353 VTVGGDGFVD
+2353 VTVTGDGFVT

-2389 TEGANFKEK
+2389 TEGANFKET
-2398 NYTISR
+2398 NYTISK

-2442 THAGALVEGDVLTAV
+2442 THAGALVEGDVLIAV

-2487 YTFTDSV
+2487 YTFGKSMIG
-2494 KGALTVTP
+2494 KLTVTP
-2502 VEIELTANS
+2502 VAIELTAAS
-2511 ASKQYDGTALTDGGY
+2511 ASKAYDGTPLTNSNY
-2526 SITKGAFV
+2526 TITKGAFV
-2534 DEEGLAS
+2534 DGEGLAT
-2541 VTVVGSQTFVG
+2541 VTIAGSQTLVG
-2552 ESANRITAHTLKENT
+2552 ASANTITGHTLKDNT
-2567 LAKNYSIKYVNG
+2567 LAQNYTITYQPGELK
-2579 KLTVTRNEK
+2579 VTQNEK
-2588 VIKVTANSHT
+2588 AITITANSHT
-2598 WEYDGQA
+2598 WEYDGQP

-2611 TVEYDGK
+2611 TVEYDGQ

-2646 VSDSAANNNQID
+2646 VADSAANNNQID

-2788 TRRGAGDMKVEL
+2788 TRRGAGDDKVVL
-2800 KAADNTV
+2800 TAANNTV

-2856 ENKLVPSGAK
+2856 ENRLVPSGAK

-2985 GLDKEKLVKITAAD
+2985 GLDKENLVKIIAAD

-3047 VGVYEDRLVP
+3047 VGVYENRLVP
-3057 NAAIIVDENDN
+3057 NAAIIVDKNDN

-3108 SDGGYTVNYDGVDY
+3108 TDGGYTVNYDGVDY
-3122 PVAAGEFA
+3122 PVVAGEFA

-3207 NTVEYDGK
+3207 NTVGYDGK

-3234 TARLVDGHYVDETTL
+3234 TVRLVDGHYVDETTL

-3279 DAEGNDVTDNYA
+3279 DKDDNDVTDNYA

-3348 ASAEIQAGDGYTVS
+3348 ANAEIQAGDGYTVS
-3362 ADKHTATITII
+3362 ADKHTATIAII

-3433 KTSNWEGKADGA
+3433 KTSDWEGKATGA

-3541 KATPKGEAEVG
+3541 KATPKGEAQVG

-3596 TVTSIE
+3596 TVTDVE

-3795 AVSKGTTPD
+3795 AVSKGATPD

-3811 PKPIDPKDEDKKDIP
+3811 PKPVDPKDEDKKDAP

-3831 VITAKDNPGIEYD
+3831 IITAKDNLGIEYD

-3903 TYVPGDLEIIRRGLD
+3903 TYVPGDLEIIKRGLD
-3918 EKNPV
+3918 ENNPV
-3923 QIIAKPNTVEY
+3923 QIIAEPNTVEY

-3995 TRIVIRDAEG
+3995 TRIVIRDKDG

-4059 IYDVENVIVTDASA
+4059 IYDVENVIVTDANA

-4091 ITIIAAKSEI
+4091 IAIIAAKSEI

-4154 TKTSN
+4154 TKTSD

-4259 EKTGKATPKGEDEV
+4259 EKTGKATPKGDAQV

-4299 YALGETITYDIVVTN
+4299 YELGETITYEIKVTN

-4432 TYKLTVKVGAD
+4432 TYTLTVKVGAD
-4443 NNVTVKNIRVTDTLL
+4443 NNVTVKDVRVTDTLL

-4501 VQESDLGSEAY
+4501 VQESDLGSGAY

-4543 DKKDTPTNIRLVI
+4543 DKKDIPTNIRLVI
-4556 MANNNTGIVYD
+4556 TANNNTGIVYD

-4584 HTIEKVTISGK
+4584 HMIEKVTISGK

-4686 ENVASGAKIVNAAGE
+4686 ENVASGAKIVNAAEE

-4726 VDVTVTK
+4726 VDVTITK

-4860 EDENNNDGYRPDA
+4860 DDEDNNDGYRPDA

-4944 AREVTITNRYE
+4944 VREVTITNRYE

-4962 VIKIWADAGNTDKL
+4962 VIKIWADSDNEDKL
-4976 RPSELTFNLY
+4976 RPNALSFDLY
-4986 KTVGDGE
+4986 KTVGGGE
-4993 KELVQEFQLK
+4993 RELVLQFQLR
-5003 SSNGNSVWKHK
+5003 SSTGTSVWKYK
-5014 DLRTTLEGLNV
+5014 DLRTTIGGLNV
-5025 YENGEKVHYS
+5025 YENGEKIHYS
-5035 IEETTKLEGYTVK
+5035 IEETTVIEGYTVK